1 MTNTIDNV
9 GALYKALRQ
18 KGFSDIGTEDIF
30 RNKLQDENNRKQL
43 YDALRKN
50 GYDDI
55 GDYDTFNI
63 RVGSSY
69 QSASPVQEVD
79 SNYTAGQVDVG
90 DINGDV
96 PEYLQ
101 RPEEQETIKGFV
113 PAFKQGSDALYQGM
127 KSSVGET
134 ANLLAGSSRDYTKA
148 QRQLQELVDSGY
160 DLTGFDKEKAL
171 KDYKDRQFQRDM
183 DSWEEMMQQ
192 RRKER
197 EGMGFLDA
205 LVHKFKDPDRP
216 RDQYDSSAVA
226 FNKMK
231 VGDEVQLGRAFDA
244 IQEALT
250 QANGDVEKAYTLLGE
265 QSAKET
271 WGDKTSRE
279 AREAMR
285 EFKPTEGTA
294 AWVGNIVP
302 QMIGNV
308 AGIAASVSPWTR
320 WLARPLGVANLGMLT
335 ASSSGSAM
343 ADAREYAEQTGKQ
356 VSEGDVL
363 RVGAIS
369 GTIEAGTEMLPYG
382 RFFGGI
388 HNSVAKKL
396 GKEVT
401 NAIAGNPAARR
412 ELSSLLRDAGSELST
427 KLFTKE
433 AGKRFIGDVSIEGFS
448 EFLAEG
454 GGTLVPMIY
463 QNPEDYPT
471 LYEVLQNGWEGAK
484 AGIFMGSILGGASST
499 IGHYQN
505 RARRKQQGKMMLA
518 DTKDGVL
525 EVVGQT
531 GEDKYMAVDGK
542 GMPHE
547 ITRDMVNDFEVVDF
561 QEFDTYCKA
570 QTEENLQKAVENGR
584 SLAEDMDRTKKHA
597 AKLELDKASRG
608 LTPEMI
614 EEMDGVSPTDYLAS
628 HEDVAEQVLPYLNAK
643 AKYEGLIQGVREGI
657 DGKIEQSNT
666 YIDKNTH
673 TDGRI
678 YSARLKVDD
687 EPVSIVS
694 GDVALDENGL
704 IDKERSAGRFIVMN
718 SKGELQMRDRDD
730 ILSVDGISDAHEMK
744 LTTAETIRQQEA
756 QRAADE
762 IEGKRE
768 FVQGEE
774 VETYLNG
781 MRVLVGVQAQNE
793 DGTITVTDGKNEI
806 LTTREELQRGVDI
819 VEQMRIDE
827 ELAAEQQGN
836 DLASSDGMEDTYAL
850 NTELSFQTE
859 NGVVRGSVTNERNA
873 DGLIEVWTEEP
884 LNGKKVNLFTEEEL
898 NALLDGNNTD
908 KLNKESGVDLQNL
921 SSEILQ
927 RANVTTDNGA
937 RNTINSNDSKIE
949 GGLILNN
956 LPQVASTIDSHGIA
970 KGNELEHLLNFLI
983 NGVDTSRR
991 FDTAPLGKASH
1002 ASGSGLGT
1010 ASGTSYRDGL
1020 FIIASKPNS
1029 MILDADGKTNIST
1042 VLINDMSYQ
1051 GGNPLG
1057 ESHAKAIQKELSN
1070 MFPKVDFV
1078 LYSEANDYYS
1088 KTAVEPAQ
1096 NETPE
1101 QKLQKLQKLIETLP
1115 KKKDGK
1121 VDYKALTP
1129 QQQFEY
1135 TSAVESPEMAIEDLK
1150 IYMSAKSEELEKL
1163 NARLTKAI
1171 GGERAEIR
1179 DLIRDKKHELDE
1191 LSTFYQSVVSEQ
1203 TEEIGA
1209 KEEDETPRSIM
1220 DVDMLEWTAENS
1232 TDLNEVITAYNEAKQ
1247 LASHDIKLQ
1256 PWEQALLG
1264 RKVSTDSFVRFSDKN
1279 HITGQLAK
1287 AWLRKDGVG
1296 IDQIQKEFEME
1307 GLNVSEQDIVDF
1319 MLRHPSNHVRTT
1331 SDTQNSLG
1339 RRFSEIATK
1348 QAGMPIGGPESVTG
1362 KLFLQTLVQGKK
1374 LEGIQQAIEKQAT
1387 QEDEVMEET
1396 FYQSIPNDALGTD
1409 EEIMHGVL
1417 DGVEYIDGEYVF
1429 NDAEITAEEIDNIY
1443 SELELSNYGRE
1454 TETENSQEDGITNPF
1469 DEAREIEE
1477 PRTQGVAAEEDRETK
1492 TGNSGT
1498 GIKNAFSYD
1507 KIVEIQEGNQVDEYD
1522 RLHGTQIGEMLNA
1535 IDAIQSNDTERKQK
1549 YNQRHFRI
1557 NKTSDFLKSIGVKG
1571 DYFTVRT
1578 GVISRHINKDGSH
1591 GLGLEEWKDVA
1602 MSLSSPFA
1610 VTKYDK
1616 KDNAFRIWTNAKI
1629 NNSYIVVGVDVKV
1642 SGKDMFVN
1650 SISTAFGLDNTGVS
1664 KDKIV
1669 WYDEKNINP
1678 AQRSVLN
1685 GLNSQIYPEAQGL
1698 FYGNKDNEFQEEK
1711 QISSQETIA
1720 KAENQKVLP
1729 DLLPAQE
1736 DRETETGNSG
1746 TGIDYTGSYT
1756 LSGVLSDNGER
1767 FYQDINGNINLV
1779 QIPLNVFEAIHK
1791 EPAPFRLIPS
1801 MLSHVFDRHGKE
1813 MKLQN
1818 AADAIKFVL
1827 DVMNNFDHVRQ
1838 GESKALIFSVEN
1850 GRNRIGQRAIT
1861 VLLDSKNGE
1870 YYGIKTSGYERLD
1883 GLRKR
1888 ALLWEKGANETSTTD
1903 VASVNV
1909 TTAKAQQGNELS
1921 GSASNQSNALSDNKN
1936 SEFQEE
1942 KQISSQETIAKAE
1955 QEVDSSPSEAQK
1967 EAGNYRKGHVKIDGF
1982 DITIENP
1989 KGSVRSGVDGDGKP
2003 WSVTMN
2009 NTYGYI
2015 RGTEGVDGDHIDI
2028 FLGEH
2033 MEAPNVYVVDQVK
2046 QDGSFDEHKVMYG
2059 FNSALAAKRAY
2070 LKNYS
2075 AGWKGLGNITGVSKE
2090 VFREWIDSSHRKTK
2104 PFNEYKSVRDA
2115 VQSEMRQRA
2124 EQTEA
2129 VVTSNESETKDAGI
2143 FTVEDV
2149 NAIKNNPL
2157 TVEEIESAAVEP
2169 ELKTLAK
2176 DYLAGNESFIN
2187 LVAYQNIYND
2197 VRNRTRGIEPNSTGA
2212 SETQLDEVI
2221 NGNQGGLESGF
2232 GRGEVDNVGAE
2243 GSETPVSRRGRSG
2256 KTGTEQPTLFD
2267 GERSDHE
2274 VRGEEPAVDG
2284 VSPGR
2289 GYSDGSGSAG
2299 GNGRDVSRPA
2309 RGKTGSRGTKNDT
2322 GGRTNAEHERVDA
2335 VDKSSVSVDADLQSA
2350 LDDFKDILHQFGK
2363 AGKNDMSLSLVG
2375 LNKEQ
2380 IQLLPRLVS
2389 SGVKLGYQLIRKEVY
2404 DFKKWAEQMRSFI
2417 GDPLKQAI
2425 GYSDTDVNAFI
2436 REMWNSKF
2444 EIDGEVH
2451 TLAEWSAKLG
2461 TKELKRQVSATL
2473 EEKRAQQMAAESI
2486 PVKIADAQNIDETL
2500 PYLLPQQRE
2509 DVRLAEVQFFDD
2521 SHQDREHGHGKGY
2534 LFTNGTG
2541 TGKTYTGLGI
2551 VKRFIKQGKNRILVV
2566 TPSQPKVTDWMKDA
2580 TNLGIELRDL
2590 DTLSKEKGTTA
2601 TTEKGEGAVITTF
2614 ANLRQNKALL
2624 EDTFDLIVY
2633 DESHRIMENKQGEAT
2648 IGADVHFM
2656 ITNRN
2661 TNDAL
2666 RRYSVINPKYQ
2677 AWQKAQELYK
2687 KEMESSRLLM
2697 QHAGDNEI
2705 GAKGDEYAKRLE
2717 DAKAAMQSA
2726 EKEWEEEEK
2735 RLKPLVDNAVKTTK
2749 TVFLSATPFN
2759 TRESLSYAEGYI
2771 FSYPKENTNTVGSY
2785 HHHSPQTEFYL
2796 THFGAG
2802 YKFRYG
2808 RLERGLTNAD
2818 ALVKQEIAFSDYLEN
2833 ELGTKSGRIIDS
2845 EYDYSRDFPMVT
2857 LKRAQD
2863 INDAIECVWREDAL
2877 SPLSDALRQV
2887 WFNYNYTS
2895 ALLETMK
2902 ISATIPRIREHLK
2915 MGRKVVVFHRRVQ
2928 SKAALNPPFKTMLSI
2943 AREQMRSE
2951 SNAEAKKKLQDAIT
2965 LFEKRHEGLLQYE
2978 QTLDYS
2984 MPREQIAEAFGA
2996 ENVLFFSGKESGKT
3010 KNKAVETFNDDDSGK
3025 NIIVIQEAS
3034 GKEGI
3039 SLHDTSGKHQ
3049 RVLITLALP
3058 QSPITALQI
3067 EGRIYRIGNKSN
3079 AIFEYP
3085 LLGLD
3090 SEMILFGQQFNQ
3102 QVSTTEN
3109 LALGSKA
3116 RDLRSSFT
3124 RGVEEHTN
3132 VPLEQQ
3138 GFGGKEFDK
3147 GKMEMA
3153 DPFEDAVL
3161 DYYGNQKVK
3170 GRRDNREGMDYF
3182 ATPEPVGFKMVE
3194 WAMPQEGE
3202 TALEPSAGH
3211 GAIARYVSRDVSL
3224 TAIEPSS
3231 SLFGKLQL
3239 KAGGMGRKFVNDLFE
3254 NYAVQ
3259 NKHDVIVMNPPFGA
3273 AGKKAMDH
3281 LEKAFDHLT
3290 EGGRVVALIPHG
3302 QMDKRFEKWYGEK
3315 KEAVVTAEINL
3326 PPCTF
3331 EQAGTSVYAHIV
3343 VIDRI
3348 GREETRRK
3356 APYRRNIDLSGIKT
3370 VKELFERLKDV
3381 EVPGRTID
3389 KVARNMKNA
3398 KKTVKEFKEIK
3409 GVDVVVDTDGV
3420 YAYNRSGMTL
3430 FSQRFDSESMANIPN
3445 EYARMHYWIE
3455 ANGTVDM
3462 GNRTKERIEVYVTGM
3477 KTLRNLTG
3485 KTHEQLMEESKDGKS
3500 VLPAENT
3507 VRTDATSEQQRS
3519 GDKYSYK
3526 EDRNTKTGEV
3536 MHLAI
3541 PLSKD
3546 LDRELYLQMVACA
3559 KRNDGY
3565 WNRFKKA
3572 FHFQT
3577 KEGADRFIKESA
3589 TIGEDGNIRFRIHDD
3604 DVNERFNEELSRYKD
3619 GRMKSN
3625 EMFHLGT
3632 PQGAML
3638 AFLPDL
3644 PIVMHQRTVR
3654 KGIEKKHNVDVNM
3667 LKDMPSMIASP
3678 IFVFQRDVKNIGILT
3693 EMVDRDGKNVCVAI
3707 EMNKTIQDGTNILE
3721 VNDIRSFHGREVEN
3735 IIKPIRDNGTLRWVD
3750 KEKGFDW
3757 ITSALHNFKQAQSSQ
3772 NLSEEDFS
3780 SVTKIVESFENPTI
3794 EQGKIVSEVENL
3806 ADELQTTVRVVKSI
3820 EELPEGNLARKRI
3833 ENGDGIKGWFDT
3845 KSEEMAIFLPNA
3857 KSVEDARATVFHEVV
3872 AHKGLRGLL
3881 GKEFAPFLDRVYKDL
3896 SESVRREVVELSKK
3910 HGWDL
3915 RVGMEEYMARL
3926 AEHGFA
3932 DRESSSVWN
3941 KIKNAFMDAVHR
3953 LKIELGFRLRD
3964 NDLRYILWKSYQNL
3978 KGGNGILEQ
3987 AQDIAF
3993 QMELGVGRFRKE
4005 DDADVHYG
4013 KLSKEAA
4020 RLEELTGRGV
4030 HIGRN
4035 EDEVA
4040 FMMSIE
4046 GVDAKTIDEVR
4057 DTFARAREEGKKFF
4071 GFFDSETG
4079 KVYLC
4084 ADQIQDIRELR
4095 GIWAHE
4101 NAHLATLKTIS
4112 DNELENLYKAIGE
4125 EEFANVLD
4133 ESYLIDG
4140 LSKARVVDEYFSF
4153 VIQTIAS
4160 DKESMVYI
4168 VSGKIEEVL
4177 DVWDIPKSIIPYIE
4191 SNLKYIFYGEKEI
4204 EKNEQGRGRDLDAG
4218 SKFRRENLSG
4228 KENYNRKDES
4238 GNGVVVAGRSKNPA
4252 ESKRETERRE
4262 ERQSPT
4268 DERGRNSEKIE
4279 KGKLPDSLIGI
4290 TTPGFNQTNSLDSEK
4305 LLPEEHGITN
4315 PSPANNSPVSD
4326 FKDKRSISILQNKE
4340 NNLLW
4345 NESEPRNVATEP
4357 TDTLTGLSH
4366 KSAGNAIDTVSQ
4378 NNSSSANVEN
4388 KTDNTKSNEE
4398 NIKSRS
4404 ASLNSG
4410 SESVYLQQTNNNDN
4424 VSESISQRIN
4434 GKMSKED
4441 SRIEEALSKCK
4452 RGGEQDAKNARE
4464 AGRTLSERQQK
4475 EVEARVMEKY
4485 AKDNGMWIPMQDVFS
4500 LGIPAP
4506 SGNENDVYLDSKDNS
4521 VYKVNNL
4528 MNSKKISSL
4537 LERIKLHNLFF
4548 PQTKYELAGFSG
4560 FGSSD
4565 VYPVLKQDYIVNSTF
4580 ATPEDIDAYMNK
4592 LGFKQIGEA
4601 AYSNGE
4607 YVISDLRP
4615 RNVLKDADGDIYV
4628 VDADFKS
4635 EGSDKGGGIR
4645 FRDSD
4650 SSSGEAMREYEG
4662 AVKTNLYKFQEAYQD
4677 SMLGLLKLQESV
4689 VNETKTDLADN
4700 ENAYMAENQ
4709 LSSKNAYEM
4718 EFYKDRFF
4726 KPMMDA
4732 VKGFIKHGHS
4742 YEDVKEYMMAK
4753 SGLERNEVFAMR
4765 DAQRKMDERMK
4776 ELETLLDINAISEE
4790 EYEEMRAMAEEQR
4803 DLDYAENRERDYS
4816 GLSSLMADTEQ
4827 YEEMAQELVD
4837 NFEEGNEKA
4846 VAELWKR
4853 VNDAT
4858 KSTLLKTYKSGMM
4871 TKGVYD
4877 HVKGMFEYYIPMRGW
4892 TEDVAADV
4900 YDYILSERSPFNA
4913 PVRAA
4918 QGRTSL
4924 ADDPLATIGNMAE
4937 SAIMQG
4943 NRNMMKQKFLNL
4955 VENHPTSLA
4964 TVQKVWYE
4972 NMGTKE
4978 EPVWEQSFPDI
4989 PENANADE
4997 VAVAIEEHEARMKEL
5012 KKNGMAKDERSG
5024 VNLKYRA
5031 SKREMNEHIVVVKR
5045 GGREYAVYVNGNPR
5059 AAQAINGLTNPD
5071 TIEHKGVKLVQRLNR
5086 QLAANFTTRNPAF
5099 VLSNLSRDLIFST
5112 TAIAVKEKGKYARRF
5127 NANIA
5132 KNTLG
5137 MVKLMKRYQDGKLDM
5152 GKERDRLFKEFL
5164 ENGGETGYTA
5174 LHSVDEYKKL
5184 IDREVMDAK
5193 GKVDLGR
5200 VFGLKPGKVT
5210 TSTTLGIVPAFQFIS
5225 KWTEFGNRCAEDVSR
5240 FTAYMT
5246 SRQEGRSVQRSI
5258 ADAKEIT
5265 VNFNKKGA
5273 GGYGATTFKSLYLFF
5288 NAGVQSLNN
5297 FYRLAKGN
5305 PKKFNSALLGF
5316 TAAGVLLPMLN
5327 EFLIDM
5333 WGDDDDKDKYDNL
5346 PEWVRR
5352 NNFCFW
5358 LGDDRFVTIPL
5369 PIELRA
5375 FYGMGE
5381 IFNQWTKGNMK
5392 HKNVGYELVNQIT
5405 ELIPLNPLG
5414 GNGDVVSSFVPD
5426 AGKPFYQVMTNKDYF
5441 GKPIYKE
5448 TDFNVLMPEFT
5459 KAYKGTSSALVASSD
5474 LLNEVT
5480 GGDKYTRGWANVN
5493 PAKVEHIF
5501 EGYFGGMGKTINQ
5514 LGKTI
5519 GMIWDEDQRV
5529 MRNVPVVNRFLNGT
5543 DDRNAFS
5550 RVNEEYYHYLEEFR
5564 ETEQRLKGYEKE
5576 ADLGIMEYAEKVNF
5590 LEYSKEYQRY
5600 EIFKDYQKELKELQ
5614 TEIKEAVGKDE
5625 KRFLENQLNF
5635 VKMELVERLNEMED

>member
-1 MTNTIDNV
+1 MTNTTDNV
-9 GALYKALRQ
+9 GALYKALKQ
-18 KGFSDIGTEDIF
+18 KGFSDIGTEDVF
-30 RNKLQDENNRKQL
+30 RDKLQDENNRKQL
-43 YDALRKN
+43 YDALHKS
-50 GYDDI
+50 GYNDI
-55 GDYDTFNI
+55 GDYNTFNT
-63 RVGSSY
+63 RVAGSY
-69 QSASPVQEVD
+69 QFTAPVQGVD
-79 SNYTAGQVDVG
+79 ANYTAGQVSADDMG
-90 DINGDV
+90 GDV

-113 PAFKQGSDALYQGM
+113 PGFKQGSDALYQGV
-127 KSSVGET
+127 KSSVGEA
-134 ANLLAGSSRDYTKA
+134 ANLLTGSSRDYTKA
-148 QRQLQELVDSGY
+148 QVQLRELMDSGY
-160 DLTGFDKEKAL
+160 ELSGFDKEKAL

-226 FNKMK
+226 FNKKK

-250 QANGDVEKAYTLLGE
+250 QANGDVEKAYNLLGK

-271 WGDKTSRE
+271 WGDETSRE

-285 EFKPTEGTA
+285 EFKPTEGAA
-294 AWVGNIVP
+294 AWVGNMVP
-302 QMIGNV
+302 QMVGN
-308 AGIAASVSPWTR
+308 AAAIAASVSPYTR
-320 WLARPLGVANLGMLT
+320 WLARPLGAANMGMLT

-343 ADAREYAEQTGKQ
+343 AEAREYAEQTGVP

-363 RVGAIS
+363 RVGAVS
-369 GTIEAGTEMLPYG
+369 GAIEAGTEMLPYN

-388 HNSVAKKL
+388 QNFTAKKL

-401 NAIAGNPAARR
+401 NVIAGNPAARR
-412 ELSSLLRDAGSELST
+412 ELSSLLRDAGSDLST

-433 AGKRFIGDVSIEGFS
+433 AGKKFLGDVSIEGFS

-471 LYEVLQNGWEGAK
+471 LYEVLENGWEGAK
-484 AGIFMGSILGGASST
+484 GGIFMGSILGGASST
-499 IGHYQN
+499 VGHYQN
-505 RARRKQQGKMMLA
+505 RARRKQQGKVMLA

-531 GEDKYMAVDGK
+531 GEDKYMAVDSE

-547 ITRDMVNDFEVVDF
+547 ISRNMVNDFQVVDF
-561 QEFDTYCKA
+561 QEFDTYCRE

-584 SLAEDMDRTKKHA
+584 SLAEDTDRSKKHA

-614 EEMDGVSPTDYLAS
+614 EEMDGVSPADYLAS
-628 HEDVAEQVLPYLNAK
+628 HEDVAGQVLPYLNAK

-694 GDVALDENGL
+694 GDVALDESGL
-704 IDKERSAGRFIVMN
+704 IDKERSAGRFIVVN

-730 ILSVDGISDAHEMK
+730 ILSVDGISDAFETK

-762 IEGKRE
+762 IEGKRD

-827 ELAAEQQGN
+827 ELAAEQQ
-836 DLASSDGMEDTYAL
+836 SDVLSPDAGTEGAYAL

-898 NALLDGNNTD
+898 NGLLNPVSDIDPVNNEVLEEAEPIAEVSDSESAPVMEEIEQEEVVPTNDKGVKVWHEAKPETTLRELSFLLGNEEDVIET
-908 KLNKESGVDLQNL
+908 
-921 SSEILQ
+921 
-927 RANVTTDNGA
+927 VTFT
-937 RNTINSNDSKIE
+937 IE
-949 GGLILNN
+949 G
-956 LPQVASTIDSHGIA
+956 
-970 KGNELEHLLNFLI
+970 
-983 NGVDTSRR
+983 
-991 FDTAPLGKASH
+991 
-1002 ASGSGLGT
+1002 
-1010 ASGTSYRDGL
+1010 
-1020 FIIASKPNS
+1020 
-1029 MILDADGKTNIST
+1029 
-1042 VLINDMSYQ
+1042 
-1051 GGNPLG
+1051 
-1057 ESHAKAIQKELSN
+1057 
-1070 MFPKVDFV
+1070 
-1078 LYSEANDYYS
+1078 
-1088 KTAVEPAQ
+1088 
-1096 NETPE
+1096 
-1101 QKLQKLQKLIETLP
+1101 
-1115 KKKDGK
+1115 
-1121 VDYKALTP
+1121 LT
-1129 QQQFEY
+1129 
-1135 TSAVESPEMAIEDLK
+1135 K
-1150 IYMSAKSEELEKL
+1150 ELEKL
-1163 NARLTKAI
+1163 QTVKPKVSPDINAVIKDKAYRKQKIDDVQAKLDYWNNVLSLTSYVE
-1171 GGERAEIR
+1171 GEEVAAP
-1179 DLIRDKKHELDE
+1179 
-1191 LSTFYQSVVSEQ
+1191 V
-1203 TEEIGA
+1203 A
-1209 KEEDETPRSIM
+1209 

-1232 TDLNEVITAYNEAKQ
+1232 TDLNEVVTAYNEAKE

-1279 HITGQLAK
+1279 YITGQLAK
-1287 AWLRKDGVG
+1287 AWLRKDGIG

-1319 MLRHPSNHVRTT
+1319 MLRHPSNYVRTT

-1339 RRFSEIATK
+1339 KRFSEIATK

-1362 KLFLQTLVQGKK
+1362 RLFLQTLAQGKK

-1396 FYQSIPNDALGTD
+1396 LYQSIPDNAMGAD

-1417 DGVEYIDGEYVF
+1417 DGAEYIDGEFVF
-1429 NDAEITAEEIDNIY
+1429 NDTGMTVEEIDEIY

-1454 TETENSQEDGITNPF
+1454 TETENSQEDGIMQPF

-1477 PRTQGVAAEEDRETK
+1477 LGTQEVAAKEDRE
-1492 TGNSGT
+1492 
-1498 GIKNAFSYD
+1498 A
-1507 KIVEIQEGNQVDEYD
+1507 
-1522 RLHGTQIGEMLNA
+1522 
-1535 IDAIQSNDTERKQK
+1535 
-1549 YNQRHFRI
+1549 
-1557 NKTSDFLKSIGVKG
+1557 
-1571 DYFTVRT
+1571 
-1578 GVISRHINKDGSH
+1578 
-1591 GLGLEEWKDVA
+1591 
-1602 MSLSSPFA
+1602 
-1610 VTKYDK
+1610 
-1616 KDNAFRIWTNAKI
+1616 
-1629 NNSYIVVGVDVKV
+1629 
-1642 SGKDMFVN
+1642 
-1650 SISTAFGLDNTGVS
+1650 
-1664 KDKIV
+1664 
-1669 WYDEKNINP
+1669 
-1678 AQRSVLN
+1678 
-1685 GLNSQIYPEAQGL
+1685 
-1698 FYGNKDNEFQEEK
+1698 
-1711 QISSQETIA
+1711 
-1720 KAENQKVLP
+1720 
-1729 DLLPAQE
+1729 
-1736 DRETETGNSG
+1736 ETGNSG
-1746 TGIDYTGSYT
+1746 TGID
-1756 LSGVLSDNGER
+1756 V
-1767 FYQDINGNINLV
+1767 
-1779 QIPLNVFEAIHK
+1779 
-1791 EPAPFRLIPS
+1791 
-1801 MLSHVFDRHGKE
+1801 
-1813 MKLQN
+1813 
-1818 AADAIKFVL
+1818 
-1827 DVMNNFDHVRQ
+1827 
-1838 GESKALIFSVEN
+1838 
-1850 GRNRIGQRAIT
+1850 
-1861 VLLDSKNGE
+1861 
-1870 YYGIKTSGYERLD
+1870 
-1883 GLRKR
+1883 
-1888 ALLWEKGANETSTTD
+1888 
-1903 VASVNV
+1903 
-1909 TTAKAQQGNELS
+1909 
-1921 GSASNQSNALSDNKN
+1921 
-1936 SEFQEE
+1936 QEE
-1942 KQISSQETIAKAE
+1942 KLISSQEAIVKAE

-1967 EAGNYRKGHVKIDGF
+1967 EAGNYKKGHVKIDGL
-1982 DITIENP
+1982 DVTIENP
-1989 KGSVRSGVDGDGKP
+1989 KGSERSGVDEDGKP

-2028 FLGEH
+2028 FLGKH
-2033 MEAPNVYVVDQVK
+2033 VEAPNVFVVDQVK
-2046 QDGSFDEHKVMYG
+2046 PDGSFDEHKVMYG
-2059 FNSALAAKRAY
+2059 FKSALAAKRAY

-2115 VQSEMRQRA
+2115 VQSEVTQSE

-2129 VVTSNESETKDAGI
+2129 VVTGNESGTKDAGV
-2143 FTVEDV
+2143 FTVEDADV
-2149 NAIKNNPL
+2149 IRNNPL
-2157 TVEEIESAAVEP
+2157 TVEEIEGSAVEH

-2212 SETQLDEVI
+2212 GETQLDEVI
-2221 NGNQGGLESGF
+2221 NGNQRGLESGF
-2232 GRGEVDNVGAE
+2232 GRGEADNVGAG
-2243 GSETPVSRRGRSG
+2243 GSETPVSGSGRSG
-2256 KTGTEQPTLFD
+2256 KTGKEQPALFD
-2267 GERSDHE
+2267 GERGDHE

-2284 VSPGR
+2284 VSSGR
-2289 GYSDGSGSAG
+2289 GYSDGSGSTG
-2299 GNGRDVSRPA
+2299 GNGRNVSRPT
-2309 RGKTGSRGTKNDT
+2309 RSKTGGRGTKNDT
-2322 GGRTNAEHERVDA
+2322 GRRANAGHERVDSVGKGA
-2335 VDKSSVSVDADLQSA
+2335 VSVDADLQNA

-2380 IQLLPRLVS
+2380 IQLLPKLVS

-2417 GDPLKQAI
+2417 GEPLKQAI
-2425 GYSDTDVNAFI
+2425 GYGDTDVNAFI
-2436 REMWNSKF
+2436 QEMWNSKF
-2444 EIDGEVH
+2444 EMDGEVH

-2461 TKELKRQVSATL
+2461 TKELKKQVSATL
-2473 EEKRAQQMAAESI
+2473 EEKRAQQMAAEFI
-2486 PVKIADAQNIDETL
+2486 PVEIADAQNIDETL

-2509 DVRLAEVQFFDD
+2509 DVRLAEIQFFDE
-2521 SHQDREHGHGKGY
+2521 SHQDREHGNGKGY

-2580 TNLGIELRDL
+2580 ANLGIELRDL
-2590 DTLSKEKGTTA
+2590 DTLSKGRGTTA

-2648 IGADVHFM
+2648 IGTDVHFM

-2661 TNDAL
+2661 AKDAL

-2677 AWQKAQELYK
+2677 AWQKAQEVYK

-2705 GAKGDEYAKRLE
+2705 GAKGKEYEKRLE
-2717 DAKAAMQSA
+2717 DAKAAVQST
-2726 EKEWEEEEK
+2726 EKEWKEEEG
-2735 RLKPLVDNAVKTTK
+2735 RLKPLVGDAVKTTK

-2759 TRESLSYAEGYI
+2759 TRESLSYTEGYI

-2818 ALVKQEIAFSDYLEN
+2818 ALVKQEVAFSDYLEN

-2863 INDAIECVWREDAL
+2863 INDAIEGVWREDAL
-2877 SPLSDALRQV
+2877 NPLSDALRQV

-2902 ISATIPRIREHLK
+2902 ISATIPRMREHLK

-2928 SKAALNPPFKTMLSI
+2928 SKDALRPPFRTMLSI
-2943 AREQMRSE
+2943 AREQVRSE
-2951 SNAEAKKKLQDAIT
+2951 SDAETKKKLRDAIA

-2984 MPREQIAEAFGA
+2984 MPREQIAEAFGE

-3010 KNKAVETFNDDDSGK
+3010 KNKAVELFNDDDSGK

-3067 EGRIYRIGNKSN
+3067 EGRIYRIGNRSN

-3138 GFGGKEFDK
+3138 GLGGKEFDK
-3147 GKMEMA
+3147 GKEEMA
-3153 DPFEDAVL
+3153 DPYEDAVL

-3202 TALEPSAGH
+3202 SALEPSAGH

-3224 TAIEPSS
+3224 TAIEPSNR
-3231 SLFGKLQL
+3231 LFGKLQL

-3254 NYAVQ
+3254 NYAFQ
-3259 NKHDVIVMNPPFGA
+3259 NKHDVIVMNPPFGT

-3290 EGGRVVALIPHG
+3290 EGGRVVALIPRG

-3331 EQAGTSVYAHIV
+3331 EQAGTSVYTRVV

-3348 GREETRRK
+3348 GREETRLK
-3356 APYRRNIDLSGIKT
+3356 APQRRSIDLSDVKT
-3370 VKELFERLKDV
+3370 VKELFERMKDV
-3381 EVPGRTID
+3381 SVPKRTID
-3389 KVARNMKNA
+3389 EVARNMKNA

-3420 YAYNRSGMTL
+3420 YAYGRSGMTL

-3455 ANGTVDM
+3455 ANGTGGM
-3462 GNRTKERIEVYVTGM
+3462 GNRAKERIEVYVTGM

-3485 KTHEQLMEESKDGKS
+3485 KTHEQLMEES
-3500 VLPAENT
+3500 
-3507 VRTDATSEQQRS
+3507 
-3519 GDKYSYK
+3519 
-3526 EDRNTKTGEV
+3526 
-3536 MHLAI
+3536 
-3541 PLSKD
+3541 
-3546 LDRELYLQMVACA
+3546 
-3559 KRNDGY
+3559 
-3565 WNRFKKA
+3565 
-3572 FHFQT
+3572 
-3577 KEGADRFIKESA
+3577 EG
-3589 TIGEDGNIRFRIHDD
+3589 GNVRFRLPDSD
-3604 DVNERFNEELSRYKD
+3604 GVNGNPAVEQAEIRAEVEELAD
-3619 GRMKSN
+3619 TL
-3625 EMFHLGT
+3625 HT
-3632 PQGAML
+3632 
-3638 AFLPDL
+3638 
-3644 PIVMHQRTVR
+3644 
-3654 KGIEKKHNVDVNM
+3654 
-3667 LKDMPSMIASP
+3667 
-3678 IFVFQRDVKNIGILT
+3678 
-3693 EMVDRDGKNVCVAI
+3693 
-3707 EMNKTIQDGTNILE
+3707 
-3721 VNDIRSFHGREVEN
+3721 
-3735 IIKPIRDNGTLRWVD
+3735 PIRIVRDTDEISDSNKGL
-3750 KEKGFDW
+3750 EKRK
-3757 ITSALHNFKQAQSSQ
+3757 KQS
-3772 NLSEEDFS
+3772 
-3780 SVTKIVESFENPTI
+3780 
-3794 EQGKIVSEVENL
+3794 
-3806 ADELQTTVRVVKSI
+3806 
-3820 EELPEGNLARKRI
+3820 
-3833 ENGDGIKGWFDT
+3833 KGWFD
-3845 KSEEMAIFLPNA
+3845 SETGEVVLVLPNA

-3881 GKEFAPFLDRVYKDL
+3881 GNEFTSFLDGVYKNV
-3896 SESVRREVVELSKK
+3896 SESMRREVVELSKK

-3915 RVGMEEYMARL
+3915 RVGMEEYMAGL
-3926 AEHGFA
+3926 AERGFA

-3953 LKIELGFRLRD
+3953 LKIELGFRLQD

-3978 KGGNGILEQ
+3978 KGGNGILEL

-3993 QMELGVGRFRKE
+3993 QHKLGVGSFRK
-4005 DDADVHYG
+4005 DGA
-4013 KLSKEAA
+4013 
-4020 RLEELTGRGV
+4020 
-4030 HIGRN
+4030 
-4035 EDEVA
+4035 
-4040 FMMSIE
+4040 
-4046 GVDAKTIDEVR
+4046 
-4057 DTFARAREEGKKFF
+4057 
-4071 GFFDSETG
+4071 
-4079 KVYLC
+4079 
-4084 ADQIQDIRELR
+4084 
-4095 GIWAHE
+4095 E
-4101 NAHLATLKTIS
+4101 NH
-4112 DNELENLYKAIGE
+4112 
-4125 EEFANVLD
+4125 
-4133 ESYLIDG
+4133 
-4140 LSKARVVDEYFSF
+4140 
-4153 VIQTIAS
+4153 
-4160 DKESMVYI
+4160 
-4168 VSGKIEEVL
+4168 
-4177 DVWDIPKSIIPYIE
+4177 
-4191 SNLKYIFYGEKEI
+4191 SN
-4204 EKNEQGRGRDLDAG
+4204 
-4218 SKFRRENLSG
+4218 
-4228 KENYNRKDES
+4228 
-4238 GNGVVVAGRSKNPA
+4238 P
-4252 ESKRETERRE
+4252 
-4262 ERQSPT
+4262 
-4268 DERGRNSEKIE
+4268 
-4279 KGKLPDSLIGI
+4279 
-4290 TTPGFNQTNSLDSEK
+4290 
-4305 LLPEEHGITN
+4305 
-4315 PSPANNSPVSD
+4315 
-4326 FKDKRSISILQNKE
+4326 
-4340 NNLLW
+4340 
-4345 NESEPRNVATEP
+4345 
-4357 TDTLTGLSH
+4357 
-4366 KSAGNAIDTVSQ
+4366 
-4378 NNSSSANVEN
+4378 
-4388 KTDNTKSNEE
+4388 
-4398 NIKSRS
+4398 
-4404 ASLNSG
+4404 LNSG
-4410 SESVYLQQTNNNDN
+4410 SESVYLQQTNNNDD

-4434 GKMSKED
+4434 GKMPEEDKELAKAAFGLRN
-4441 SRIEEALSKCK
+4441 RIEAAE
-4452 RGGEQDAKNARE
+4452 RDARE
-4464 AGRTLSERQQK
+4464 AGRAISEREKQEIEQRAAESYGK
-4475 EVEARVMEKY
+4475 EH
-4485 AKDNGMWIPMQDVFS
+4485 NLWIPMQKVFAWS
-4500 LGIPAP
+4500 PMP
-4506 SGNENDVYLDSKDNS
+4506 SGNENDVYLNTDNGYL
-4521 VYKVNNL
+4521 YKVNNL
-4528 MNSKKISSL
+4528 MNSKGIL
-4537 LERIKLHNLFF
+4537 LLFERINLHNQIF
-4548 PQTKYELAGFSG
+4548 PQTGYEFVGFTG
-4560 FGSSD
+4560 FDKGSI
-4565 VYPVLKQDYIVNSTF
+4565 YPIFRQLYVHNSTF

-4592 LGFKQIGEA
+4592 LGFKQTGEA

-4645 FRDSD
+4645 FRDGD

-4689 VNETKTDLADN
+4689 VKETKTDLADN

-4709 LSSKNAYEM
+4709 LSSRNAYEM

-4732 VKGFIKHGHS
+4732 VKGFIKHGRS
-4742 YEDVKEYMMAK
+4742 YEDVKVYMMAK

-4765 DAQRKMDERMK
+4765 DAQRIMDERVK

-4790 EYEEMRAMAEEQR
+4790 EFDSMRAMAEEQR
-4803 DLDYAENRERDYS
+4803 NADYAENRKRDYS
-4816 GLSSLMADTEQ
+4816 GLSSLMDELEH
-4827 YEEMAQELVD
+4827 YEEMAQELVEH
-4837 NFEEGNEKA
+4837 FEEGNEKA

-4858 KSTLLKTYKSGMM
+4858 KSTLQKTYKSGMM
-4871 TKGVYD
+4871 TKGVYE
-4877 HVKGMFEYYIPMRGW
+4877 HVRGMFEFYIPMRGW

-4913 PVRAA
+4913 PVKAA

-4972 NMGTKE
+4972 NMGTEE

-4989 PENANADE
+4989 PENASADE

-5012 KKNGMAKDERSG
+5012 KENGMAKDERSG

-5031 SKREMNEHIVVVKR
+5031 SKREKSEHIVVVKR

-5112 TAIAVKEKGKYARRF
+5112 TAIAIKEKGKYARRF

-5210 TSTTLGIVPAFQFIS
+5210 TSTTLGIVPAFQLVS

-5246 SRQEGRSVQRSI
+5246 SRQEGRSVQRSV

-5297 FYRLAKGN
+5297 FYRLSKAN
-5305 PKKFNSALLGF
+5305 PKRFNSALLGF

-5358 LGDDRFVTIPL
+5358 LGGDRFVTVPL

-5392 HKNVGYELVNQIT
+5392 HKNVGYELVNQVT

-5426 AGKPFYQVMTNKDYF
+5426 AGKPFYQVMTNKDFF

-5459 KAYKGTSSALVASSD
+5459 KAFKGTSSALVASSE

-5493 PAKVEHIF
+5493 PAKVEHVF

-5514 LGKTI
+5514 MGKTI

-5529 MRNVPVVNRFLNGT
+5529 MRNVPVVNRFLNKT

-5550 RVNEEYYHYLEEFR
+5550 RVNEEYYHYLDEFR

-5576 ADLGIMEYAEKVNF
+5576 ADLGIMEYAEKVDF
-5590 LEYSKEYQRY
+5590 LEYSKEHQRY
-5600 EIFKDYQKELKELQ
+5600 EIFKDYQEELKGLQ
-5614 TEIKEAVGKDE
+5614 TEIKEAVDKE
-5625 KRFLENQLNF
+5625 EREFLENELNF
-5635 VKMELVERLNEMED
+5635 VKMELVERLNETEE

>member
-1 MTNTIDNV
+1 MTNTTDNV

-43 YDALRKN
+43 YDALSKN

-55 GDYDTFNI
+55 GDYDTFNT

-69 QSASPVQEVD
+69 QSASPAQEVD

-90 DINGDV
+90 DMNGDV

-101 RPEEQETIKGFV
+101 RPEEQEAIKGFV

-250 QANGDVEKAYTLLGE
+250 QANGDVEKAYNLLGE

-369 GTIEAGTEMLPYG
+369 GSIEAGTEMLPYG

-401 NAIAGNPAARR
+401 NAITGNPTARR
-412 ELSSLLRDAGSELST
+412 ELSSLLRGAGSELST

-471 LYEVLQNGWEGAK
+471 LHEVLQNGWEGAK

-505 RARRKQQGKMMLA
+505 RARRKQQGKVMLA
-518 DTKDGVL
+518 DTKEGVL

-531 GEDKYMAVDGK
+531 GEDKYMAVDGE

-836 DLASSDGMEDTYAL
+836 DLASNDGMEDAYAL

-898 NALLDGNNTD
+898 NRLLNPVSDIDPVNNEVLEEAKPLVEVSDSESAPVMEQIEQEEVVPTNDKGVKVWHEAKPETTFRELSFLLGNEED
-908 KLNKESGVDLQNL
+908 VKETV
-921 SSEILQ
+921 
-927 RANVTTDNGA
+927 AFT
-937 RNTINSNDSKIE
+937 IE
-949 GGLILNN
+949 G
-956 LPQVASTIDSHGIA
+956 
-970 KGNELEHLLNFLI
+970 
-983 NGVDTSRR
+983 
-991 FDTAPLGKASH
+991 
-1002 ASGSGLGT
+1002 
-1010 ASGTSYRDGL
+1010 
-1020 FIIASKPNS
+1020 
-1029 MILDADGKTNIST
+1029 
-1042 VLINDMSYQ
+1042 
-1051 GGNPLG
+1051 
-1057 ESHAKAIQKELSN
+1057 
-1070 MFPKVDFV
+1070 
-1078 LYSEANDYYS
+1078 
-1088 KTAVEPAQ
+1088 
-1096 NETPE
+1096 
-1101 QKLQKLQKLIETLP
+1101 
-1115 KKKDGK
+1115 
-1121 VDYKALTP
+1121 LT
-1129 QQQFEY
+1129 
-1135 TSAVESPEMAIEDLK
+1135 K
-1150 IYMSAKSEELEKL
+1150 ELEKL
-1163 NARLTKAI
+1163 QTAKPKVSPDINAVIKDKADRKQKIDDVQAKLDYWNNVLRLTAKVEVEEVA
-1171 GGERAEIR
+1171 A
-1179 DLIRDKKHELDE
+1179 
-1191 LSTFYQSVVSEQ
+1191 SV
-1203 TEEIGA
+1203 T
-1209 KEEDETPRSIM
+1209 

-1232 TDLNEVITAYNEAKQ
+1232 TDLNEVVTAYNEAKE

-1319 MLRHPSNHVRTT
+1319 MLRHPSNYVRTT

-1396 FYQSIPNDALGTD
+1396 FYQSIPDDALGTD
-1409 EEIMHGVL
+1409 EEVMHGVL

-1429 NDAEITAEEIDNIY
+1429 NDAKMTAEEIDDIY

-1477 PRTQGVAAEEDRETK
+1477 PRTQGVAAE
-1492 TGNSGT
+1492 
-1498 GIKNAFSYD
+1498 
-1507 KIVEIQEGNQVDEYD
+1507 
-1522 RLHGTQIGEMLNA
+1522 
-1535 IDAIQSNDTERKQK
+1535 
-1549 YNQRHFRI
+1549 
-1557 NKTSDFLKSIGVKG
+1557 
-1571 DYFTVRT
+1571 
-1578 GVISRHINKDGSH
+1578 
-1591 GLGLEEWKDVA
+1591 
-1602 MSLSSPFA
+1602 
-1610 VTKYDK
+1610 
-1616 KDNAFRIWTNAKI
+1616 
-1629 NNSYIVVGVDVKV
+1629 
-1642 SGKDMFVN
+1642 
-1650 SISTAFGLDNTGVS
+1650 
-1664 KDKIV
+1664 
-1669 WYDEKNINP
+1669 
-1678 AQRSVLN
+1678 
-1685 GLNSQIYPEAQGL
+1685 
-1698 FYGNKDNEFQEEK
+1698 
-1711 QISSQETIA
+1711 
-1720 KAENQKVLP
+1720 
-1729 DLLPAQE
+1729 E

-1818 AADAIKFVL
+1818 ADDAIKFVL

-2115 VQSEMRQRA
+2115 VQSEVTQRA

-2129 VVTSNESETKDAGI
+2129 VVASNESESKDAGI

-2157 TVEEIESAAVEP
+2157 TVEEIEGAAVKP

-2232 GRGEVDNVGAE
+2232 GRGEVDNVGAD

-2322 GGRTNAEHERVDA
+2322 GRRTNAGHERVDA

-2509 DVRLAEVQFFDD
+2509 DVRLAEVQFFDE

-2566 TPSQPKVTDWMKDA
+2566 TPSQPKVTDWIKDA

-2705 GAKGDEYAKRLE
+2705 GAKGDDYAKRLE

-2759 TRESLSYAEGYI
+2759 TRESLSYTEGYI

-3326 PPCTF
+3326 PSCTF
-3331 EQAGTSVYAHIV
+3331 EQAGTSVYARIV

-3348 GREETRRK
+3348 GREETRQK

-3389 KVARNMKNA
+3389 EVARNMKNA

-3409 GVDVVVDTDGV
+3409 GVDVIVDTDGV
-3420 YAYNRSGMTL
+3420 YAYSRSGMTL

-3507 VRTDATSEQQRS
+3507 MRTGATSEQQRS

-3546 LDRELYLQMVACA
+3546 LDRGLYLQMVACA

-3589 TIGEDGNIRFRIHDD
+3589 TIGEDGNMRFRLPDSDGVKGNPAVEQAEIR
-3604 DVNERFNEELSRYKD
+3604 VEVEELAD
-3619 GRMKSN
+3619 TL
-3625 EMFHLGT
+3625 HT
-3632 PQGAML
+3632 
-3638 AFLPDL
+3638 
-3644 PIVMHQRTVR
+3644 
-3654 KGIEKKHNVDVNM
+3654 
-3667 LKDMPSMIASP
+3667 
-3678 IFVFQRDVKNIGILT
+3678 
-3693 EMVDRDGKNVCVAI
+3693 
-3707 EMNKTIQDGTNILE
+3707 
-3721 VNDIRSFHGREVEN
+3721 
-3735 IIKPIRDNGTLRWVD
+3735 PIRIVRDTDEISDGNKGL
-3750 KEKGFDW
+3750 EKRK
-3757 ITSALHNFKQAQSSQ
+3757 KQS
-3772 NLSEEDFS
+3772 
-3780 SVTKIVESFENPTI
+3780 
-3794 EQGKIVSEVENL
+3794 
-3806 ADELQTTVRVVKSI
+3806 
-3820 EELPEGNLARKRI
+3820 
-3833 ENGDGIKGWFDT
+3833 KGWFD
-3845 KSEEMAIFLPNA
+3845 SETGEVVLVLPNA

-3881 GKEFAPFLDRVYKDL
+3881 GKEFAPFLDRTYKDL

-3926 AEHGFA
+3926 AERGFA

-3978 KGGNGILEQ
+3978 KGGNGIMEQ
-3987 AQDIAF
+3987 AEDIAF

-4005 DDADVHYG
+4005 DPKDVRLDLLRKSKPVEITGDEIPYSEDIKQYKKNALEYG
-4013 KLSKEAA
+4013 KS
-4020 RLEELTGRGV
+4020 
-4030 HIGRN
+4030 
-4035 EDEVA
+4035 
-4040 FMMSIE
+4040 
-4046 GVDAKTIDEVR
+4046 
-4057 DTFARAREEGKKFF
+4057 
-4071 GFFDSETG
+4071 
-4079 KVYLC
+4079 
-4084 ADQIQDIRELR
+4084 LR
-4095 GIWAHE
+4095 GEYINKDTGA
-4101 NAHLATLKTIS
+4101 S
-4112 DNELENLYKAIGE
+4112 VFIGK
-4125 EEFANVLD
+4125 NG
-4133 ESYLIDG
+4133 I
-4140 LSKARVVDEYFSF
+4140 K
-4153 VIQTIAS
+4153 
-4160 DKESMVYI
+4160 
-4168 VSGKIEEVL
+4168 EVL
-4177 DVWDIPKSIIPYIE
+4177 NHDYKNVEQLQSIAAIPEIIE
-4191 SNLKYIFYGEKEI
+4191 SSIFMSSQPNTDTKINADRFDYYICGLKIG
-4204 EKNEQGRGRDLDAG
+4204 
-4218 SKFRRENLSG
+4218 G
-4228 KENYNRKDES
+4228 KDYTVRAVFVTPKD
-4238 GNGVVVAGRSKNPA
+4238 GTRYYDHKL
-4252 ESKRETERRE
+4252 T
-4262 ERQSPT
+4262 
-4268 DERGRNSEKIE
+4268 KIE
-4279 KGKLPDSLIGI
+4279 KGKLLDSLIGI
-4290 TTPGFNQTNSLDSEK
+4290 TTPGFNQITSLDSEYKDIK
-4305 LLPEEHGITN
+4305 L
-4315 PSPANNSPVSD
+4315 
-4326 FKDKRSISILQNKE
+4326 ISILQNKE
-4340 NNLLW
+4340 DNSLL
-4345 NESEPRNVATEP
+4345 NESEPRNVVNESTE
-4357 TDTLTGLSH
+4357 
-4366 KSAGNAIDTVSQ
+4366 GNK
-4378 NNSSSANVEN
+4378 EN
-4388 KTDNTKSNEE
+4388 
-4398 NIKSRS
+4398 
-4404 ASLNSG
+4404 
-4410 SESVYLQQTNNNDN
+4410 
-4424 VSESISQRIN
+4424 
-4434 GKMSKED
+4434 
-4441 SRIEEALSKCK
+4441 
-4452 RGGEQDAKNARE
+4452 
-4464 AGRTLSERQQK
+4464 
-4475 EVEARVMEKY
+4475 
-4485 AKDNGMWIPMQDVFS
+4485 
-4500 LGIPAP
+4500 
-4506 SGNENDVYLDSKDNS
+4506 
-4521 VYKVNNL
+4521 
-4528 MNSKKISSL
+4528 
-4537 LERIKLHNLFF
+4537 
-4548 PQTKYELAGFSG
+4548 
-4560 FGSSD
+4560 
-4565 VYPVLKQDYIVNSTF
+4565 
-4580 ATPEDIDAYMNK
+4580 
-4592 LGFKQIGEA
+4592 
-4601 AYSNGE
+4601 
-4607 YVISDLRP
+4607 
-4615 RNVLKDADGDIYV
+4615 
-4628 VDADFKS
+4628 
-4635 EGSDKGGGIR
+4635 IR
-4645 FRDSD
+4645 FRDGD

-4732 VKGFIKHGHS
+4732 VKGFIKHGRS

-4765 DAQRKMDERMK
+4765 DAQRKMDERVK

-4790 EYEEMRAMAEEQR
+4790 EYEEMRVMAEEQR

-4913 PVRAA
+4913 PVKAA

-5012 KKNGMAKDERSG
+5012 KKNGMAKDERNG

-5045 GGREYAVYVNGNPR
+5045 GGHEYAVYVNGNPR

-5112 TAIAVKEKGKYARRF
+5112 TAVAVKEKGKYARRF
-5127 NANIA
+5127 NANIV

-5210 TSTTLGIVPAFQFIS
+5210 TSTTLGIVPAFQFMS

-5414 GNGDVVSSFVPD
+5414 GNGDMVSSFVPD

-5459 KAYKGTSSALVASSD
+5459 KAYKGTSSALVASSE

-5493 PAKVEHIF
+5493 PAKVEHVF

-5614 TEIKEAVGKDE
+5614 TEIKEAVDKDE
-5625 KRFLENQLNF
+5625 RRFLENQLNF

>member
-1 MTNTIDNV
+1 MTNTTDNV

-43 YDALRKN
+43 YDALSKN

-55 GDYDTFNI
+55 GDYDTFNT

-90 DINGDV
+90 DMNGDV

-113 PAFKQGSDALYQGM
+113 PAFKQSSDALYQGM

-250 QANGDVEKAYTLLGE
+250 QANGDVEKAYALLGE

-369 GTIEAGTEMLPYG
+369 GAIEAGTEMLPYG

-401 NAIAGNPAARR
+401 NAIAGNPTARR

-463 QNPEDYPT
+463 QNREDYPT

-505 RARRKQQGKMMLA
+505 RARRKQQGKVMLA
-518 DTKDGVL
+518 DTKEGVL

-531 GEDKYMAVDGK
+531 GEDKYMAVDGE

-806 LTTREELQRGVDI
+806 LTTREELQKGVDI

-836 DLASSDGMEDTYAL
+836 DLASSDGMEDAYAL

-898 NALLDGNNTD
+898 NGLLNSTNSQDI
-908 KLNKESGVDLQNL
+908 EGVSSFSEKIGRNL
-921 SSEILQ
+921 SDEEAVQALKQ
-927 RANVTTDNGA
+927 MQ
-937 RNTINSNDSKIE
+937 
-949 GGLILNN
+949 NN
-956 LPQVASTIDSHGIA
+956 AV
-970 KGNELEHLLNFLI
+970 
-983 NGVDTSRR
+983 
-991 FDTAPLGKASH
+991 TAPLLELTAKNWVVEFGEDGIVETPIGKVKMGENQYLKLLQKERESEFGMIKPTLVSPDFVIEH
-1002 ASGSGLGT
+1002 ADPQEGAERNSKYLFVKT
-1010 ASGTSYRDGL
+1010 FIRDGKKYIN
-1020 FIIASKPNS
+1020 FESVTVRKDSKEVVISSHRLEDRQVKKKLKEGILLWNRFDFGSDSSGVNQDLSSSTILNPNDGEPGS
-1029 MILDADGKTNIST
+1029 NSQSNISSDGKYSNSLDSAQEVVRETIP
-1042 VLINDMSYQ
+1042 IDER
-1051 GGNPLG
+1051 GNLLY
-1057 ESHAKAIQKELSN
+1057 H
-1070 MFPKVDFV
+1070 KVPVDV
-1078 LYSEANDYYS
+1078 TIDALY
-1088 KTAVEPAQ
+1088 
-1096 NETPE
+1096 
-1101 QKLQKLQKLIETLP
+1101 
-1115 KKKDGK
+1115 
-1121 VDYKALTP
+1121 
-1129 QQQFEY
+1129 
-1135 TSAVESPEMAIEDLK
+1135 
-1150 IYMSAKSEELEKL
+1150 SEELEPEEIDAFVAANKDTSAKL
-1163 NARLTKAI
+1163 LKSLQDKAPKMGTNIAKYKESKLAWQEKVADAQEQMNYWDNVGKDIAATRVQPGDKTAEAIMSMGEPLSGEEFAAMMLGTGNLPILYDSYKKETGGRNAEARGMIGLFANKAN
-1171 GGERAEIR
+1171 GGMSIEEAGEKLMLADEENGTNFFDQTDPNAGRNAIIDVLSGARTRGDLFNYIKENRIRMAERERQAEYASYEQWCAVNFKMTPEEYEAYEEVIAR
-1179 DLIRDKKHELDE
+1179 ELAGRALSDADYQEFISNFIDE
-1191 LSTFYQSVVSEQ
+1191 LINQENETNEANEQSRIDGIRKEGSGVLQREESIQTGRIGRSVEGTAETVGGIDSENGVVSESLSKG
-1203 TEEIGA
+1203 EIEPVDIA
-1209 KEEDETPRSIM
+1209 SLQEDIEIS
-1220 DVDMLEWTAENS
+1220 
-1232 TDLNEVITAYNEAKQ
+1232 
-1247 LASHDIKLQ
+1247 
-1256 PWEQALLG
+1256 
-1264 RKVSTDSFVRFSDKN
+1264 
-1279 HITGQLAK
+1279 
-1287 AWLRKDGVG
+1287 
-1296 IDQIQKEFEME
+1296 E
-1307 GLNVSEQDIVDF
+1307 G
-1319 MLRHPSNHVRTT
+1319 
-1331 SDTQNSLG
+1331 
-1339 RRFSEIATK
+1339 
-1348 QAGMPIGGPESVTG
+1348 
-1362 KLFLQTLVQGKK
+1362 
-1374 LEGIQQAIEKQAT
+1374 EKQ
-1387 QEDEVMEET
+1387 
-1396 FYQSIPNDALGTD
+1396 
-1409 EEIMHGVL
+1409 
-1417 DGVEYIDGEYVF
+1417 VF
-1429 NDAEITAEEIDNIY
+1429 IN
-1443 SELELSNYGRE
+1443 
-1454 TETENSQEDGITNPF
+1454 
-1469 DEAREIEE
+1469 
-1477 PRTQGVAAEEDRETK
+1477 
-1492 TGNSGT
+1492 
-1498 GIKNAFSYD
+1498 KNAL
-1507 KIVEIQEGNQVDEYD
+1507 K
-1522 RLHGTQIGEMLNA
+1522 
-1535 IDAIQSNDTERKQK
+1535 RK
-1549 YNQRHFRI
+1549 
-1557 NKTSDFLKSIGVKG
+1557 LK
-1571 DYFTVRT
+1571 
-1578 GVISRHINKDGSH
+1578 
-1591 GLGLEEWKDVA
+1591 E
-1602 MSLSSPFA
+1602 SLSP
-1610 VTKYDK
+1610 
-1616 KDNAFRIWTNAKI
+1616 
-1629 NNSYIVVGVDVKV
+1629 
-1642 SGKDMFVN
+1642 
-1650 SISTAFGLDNTGVS
+1650 
-1664 KDKIV
+1664 
-1669 WYDEKNINP
+1669 
-1678 AQRSVLN
+1678 N
-1685 GLNSQIYPEAQGL
+1685 GSDLHL
-1698 FYGNKDNEFQEEK
+1698 
-1711 QISSQETIA
+1711 
-1720 KAENQKVLP
+1720 AENQKDLP

-2115 VQSEMRQRA
+2115 VQSEVTQRA

-2129 VVTSNESETKDAGI
+2129 VVASNESETKDAGI

-2157 TVEEIESAAVEP
+2157 TVEEIEGAAVEP

-2243 GSETPVSRRGRSG
+2243 GSETPVSRRRRSG

-2322 GGRTNAEHERVDA
+2322 GRRTNAGHERVDA

-2509 DVRLAEVQFFDD
+2509 DVRLAEVQFFDE

-2705 GAKGDEYAKRLE
+2705 GAKGDDYAKRLE

-2759 TRESLSYAEGYI
+2759 TRESLSYTEGYI

-3326 PPCTF
+3326 PSCTF
-3331 EQAGTSVYAHIV
+3331 EQAGTSVYARIV

-3389 KVARNMKNA
+3389 EVARNMKNA

-3409 GVDVVVDTDGV
+3409 GVDVIVDTDGV
-3420 YAYNRSGMTL
+3420 YAYSRSGMTL

-3507 VRTDATSEQQRS
+3507 MRTGATSEQQRS

-3546 LDRELYLQMVACA
+3546 LDRGLYLQMVACA

-3589 TIGEDGNIRFRIHDD
+3589 TIGEDGNMRFRLPDSDGVKGNPAVEQAEIRAE
-3604 DVNERFNEELSRYKD
+3604 VEELAD
-3619 GRMKSN
+3619 TL
-3625 EMFHLGT
+3625 HT
-3632 PQGAML
+3632 
-3638 AFLPDL
+3638 
-3644 PIVMHQRTVR
+3644 
-3654 KGIEKKHNVDVNM
+3654 
-3667 LKDMPSMIASP
+3667 
-3678 IFVFQRDVKNIGILT
+3678 
-3693 EMVDRDGKNVCVAI
+3693 
-3707 EMNKTIQDGTNILE
+3707 
-3721 VNDIRSFHGREVEN
+3721 
-3735 IIKPIRDNGTLRWVD
+3735 PIRIVRDTDEISDGNKGL
-3750 KEKGFDW
+3750 EKRK
-3757 ITSALHNFKQAQSSQ
+3757 KQS
-3772 NLSEEDFS
+3772 
-3780 SVTKIVESFENPTI
+3780 
-3794 EQGKIVSEVENL
+3794 
-3806 ADELQTTVRVVKSI
+3806 
-3820 EELPEGNLARKRI
+3820 
-3833 ENGDGIKGWFDT
+3833 KGWFD
-3845 KSEEMAIFLPNA
+3845 SETGEVVLVLPNA

-3881 GKEFAPFLDRVYKDL
+3881 GKEFAPFLDRTYKDL

-3978 KGGNGILEQ
+3978 KGGNGIMEQ
-3987 AQDIAF
+3987 AEDIAF

-4005 DDADVHYG
+4005 DPKDVRLDLLRKSKPVEITGDEIPYSEDIKQYKKNALEYG
-4013 KLSKEAA
+4013 KS
-4020 RLEELTGRGV
+4020 
-4030 HIGRN
+4030 
-4035 EDEVA
+4035 
-4040 FMMSIE
+4040 
-4046 GVDAKTIDEVR
+4046 
-4057 DTFARAREEGKKFF
+4057 
-4071 GFFDSETG
+4071 
-4079 KVYLC
+4079 
-4084 ADQIQDIRELR
+4084 LR
-4095 GIWAHE
+4095 GEYINKDTGA
-4101 NAHLATLKTIS
+4101 S
-4112 DNELENLYKAIGE
+4112 VFIGK
-4125 EEFANVLD
+4125 NG
-4133 ESYLIDG
+4133 I
-4140 LSKARVVDEYFSF
+4140 K
-4153 VIQTIAS
+4153 
-4160 DKESMVYI
+4160 
-4168 VSGKIEEVL
+4168 EVL
-4177 DVWDIPKSIIPYIE
+4177 NHDYKNVEQLQSIAAIPEIIE
-4191 SNLKYIFYGEKEI
+4191 SSIFMSSQPNTDTKINADRFDYYICGLKIG
-4204 EKNEQGRGRDLDAG
+4204 
-4218 SKFRRENLSG
+4218 G
-4228 KENYNRKDES
+4228 KDYTVRAVFVTPKD
-4238 GNGVVVAGRSKNPA
+4238 GTRYYDHKL
-4252 ESKRETERRE
+4252 T
-4262 ERQSPT
+4262 
-4268 DERGRNSEKIE
+4268 KIE
-4279 KGKLPDSLIGI
+4279 KGKLLDSLIGI
-4290 TTPGFNQTNSLDSEK
+4290 TTPGFNQITSLDSEYKDIK
-4305 LLPEEHGITN
+4305 L
-4315 PSPANNSPVSD
+4315 
-4326 FKDKRSISILQNKE
+4326 ISILQNKE
-4340 NNLLW
+4340 DNSLL
-4345 NESEPRNVATEP
+4345 NESEPRNVVNESTE
-4357 TDTLTGLSH
+4357 
-4366 KSAGNAIDTVSQ
+4366 GNK
-4378 NNSSSANVEN
+4378 EN
-4388 KTDNTKSNEE
+4388 
-4398 NIKSRS
+4398 
-4404 ASLNSG
+4404 
-4410 SESVYLQQTNNNDN
+4410 
-4424 VSESISQRIN
+4424 
-4434 GKMSKED
+4434 
-4441 SRIEEALSKCK
+4441 
-4452 RGGEQDAKNARE
+4452 
-4464 AGRTLSERQQK
+4464 
-4475 EVEARVMEKY
+4475 
-4485 AKDNGMWIPMQDVFS
+4485 
-4500 LGIPAP
+4500 
-4506 SGNENDVYLDSKDNS
+4506 
-4521 VYKVNNL
+4521 
-4528 MNSKKISSL
+4528 
-4537 LERIKLHNLFF
+4537 
-4548 PQTKYELAGFSG
+4548 
-4560 FGSSD
+4560 
-4565 VYPVLKQDYIVNSTF
+4565 
-4580 ATPEDIDAYMNK
+4580 
-4592 LGFKQIGEA
+4592 
-4601 AYSNGE
+4601 
-4607 YVISDLRP
+4607 
-4615 RNVLKDADGDIYV
+4615 
-4628 VDADFKS
+4628 
-4635 EGSDKGGGIR
+4635 IR
-4645 FRDSD
+4645 FRDGD

-4732 VKGFIKHGHS
+4732 VKGFIKHGRS

-4790 EYEEMRAMAEEQR
+4790 EYEEMRVMAEEQR

-4913 PVRAA
+4913 PVKAA

-5012 KKNGMAKDERSG
+5012 KKNGMAKDERNG

-5071 TIEHKGVKLVQRLNR
+5071 TIKHKGVKLVQRLNR

-5112 TAIAVKEKGKYARRF
+5112 TAVAVKEKGKYARRF

-5210 TSTTLGIVPAFQFIS
+5210 TSTTLGIVPAFQFMS

-5297 FYRLAKGN
+5297 FYRLAKAN

-5459 KAYKGTSSALVASSD
+5459 KAYKGTSSALVASSE

-5493 PAKVEHIF
+5493 PAKVEHVF

-5614 TEIKEAVGKDE
+5614 TEIKEAVDKDE
-5625 KRFLENQLNF
+5625 RRFLENQLNF

>member
-1 MTNTIDNV
+1 MTNTTDNV
-9 GALYKALRQ
+9 GALYKALKQ
-18 KGFSDIGTEDIF
+18 KGFSDIGTEDVF
-30 RNKLQDENNRKQL
+30 RDKLQDENNRKQL
-43 YDALRKN
+43 YDALHKS
-50 GYDDI
+50 GYNDI
-55 GDYDTFNI
+55 GDYNTFNT
-63 RVGSSY
+63 RVADSY
-69 QSASPVQEVD
+69 QSASPAQGVD
-79 SNYTAGQVDVG
+79 ANYAVGQMNAGDM
-90 DINGDV
+90 NGDV

-113 PAFKQGSDALYQGM
+113 PGFKQGSDALYQGV

-134 ANLLAGSSRDYTKA
+134 ANLLTGSSRDYTKA
-148 QRQLQELVDSGY
+148 QMQLRELMDSGY
-160 DLTGFDKEKAL
+160 DLSGFDKEKAL

-197 EGMGFLDA
+197 EDMGFFDV

-226 FNKMK
+226 FNKK
-231 VGDEVQLGRAFDA
+231 KIGDEVQLERAFDA

-250 QANGDVEKAYTLLGE
+250 QTNGDVEKAYDLLGE

-285 EFKPTEGTA
+285 EFKPTEGVA
-294 AWVGNIVP
+294 AWVGNMVP
-302 QMIGNV
+302 QMVGN
-308 AGIAASVSPWTR
+308 AAAIAASVSPYTR
-320 WLARPLGVANLGMLT
+320 WLARPLGAANMGMLT

-343 ADAREYAEQTGKQ
+343 ADAREYAEQTGVP

-369 GTIEAGTEMLPYG
+369 GAIEAGTEMLPYN

-388 HNSVAKKL
+388 QNFTAKKL

-412 ELSSLLRDAGSELST
+412 ELSGLLRDAGSDLST

-433 AGKRFIGDVSIEGFS
+433 AGKKFLGDVSIEGFS

-471 LYEVLQNGWEGAK
+471 LYEVLENGWEGAK
-484 AGIFMGSILGGASST
+484 GGIFMGSILGGASST
-499 IGHYQN
+499 VGHYQN
-505 RARRKQQGKMMLA
+505 RARRKQQGKVMLA

-525 EVVGQT
+525 EIVGQT
-531 GEDKYMAVDGK
+531 GEDKYMAVDGE

-547 ITRDMVNDFEVVDF
+547 ISRNMVNDFQVVDF
-561 QEFDTYCKA
+561 QEFDTYCRE

-584 SLAEDMDRTKKHA
+584 SLAEDTDRSKKHA

-614 EEMDGVSPTDYLAS
+614 EEMDGVSPVDYLAS
-628 HEDVAEQVLPYLNAK
+628 HEDVAGQVLPYLNAK

-694 GDVALDENGL
+694 GDVALDESGL
-704 IDKERSAGRFIVMN
+704 IDKERSAGRFIVVN

-730 ILSVDGISDAHEMK
+730 ILTVDDVSDAQEMK

-762 IEGKRE
+762 IEGKRD

-781 MRVLVGVQAQNE
+781 MRVLVGVEAQNE
-793 DGTITVTDGKNEI
+793 DGTITVTDGENEI

-827 ELAAEQQGN
+827 ELAAEQQSGVLSP
-836 DLASSDGMEDTYAL
+836 DAGTEGAYAL

-859 NGVVRGSVTNERNA
+859 SGVVRGSVTNERNA

-898 NALLDGNNTD
+898 NGLLNPVSDIDPVNNEVLEEAEPIAEVTDSESAPVMEEIEQEEVVPTNDKGVKVWHEAKPETTLRELSFLLGNEED
-908 KLNKESGVDLQNL
+908 VKET
-921 SSEILQ
+921 
-927 RANVTTDNGA
+927 VTFT
-937 RNTINSNDSKIE
+937 IE
-949 GGLILNN
+949 G
-956 LPQVASTIDSHGIA
+956 
-970 KGNELEHLLNFLI
+970 
-983 NGVDTSRR
+983 
-991 FDTAPLGKASH
+991 
-1002 ASGSGLGT
+1002 
-1010 ASGTSYRDGL
+1010 
-1020 FIIASKPNS
+1020 
-1029 MILDADGKTNIST
+1029 
-1042 VLINDMSYQ
+1042 
-1051 GGNPLG
+1051 
-1057 ESHAKAIQKELSN
+1057 
-1070 MFPKVDFV
+1070 
-1078 LYSEANDYYS
+1078 
-1088 KTAVEPAQ
+1088 
-1096 NETPE
+1096 
-1101 QKLQKLQKLIETLP
+1101 
-1115 KKKDGK
+1115 
-1121 VDYKALTP
+1121 LT
-1129 QQQFEY
+1129 
-1135 TSAVESPEMAIEDLK
+1135 K
-1150 IYMSAKSEELEKL
+1150 ELEKL
-1163 NARLTKAI
+1163 QTAKPKVSPDINAVIKDKADRKQKIDDVQAKLDYWNNVLSLTVKVE
-1171 GGERAEIR
+1171 GEEVA
-1179 DLIRDKKHELDE
+1179 
-1191 LSTFYQSVVSEQ
+1191 
-1203 TEEIGA
+1203 
-1209 KEEDETPRSIM
+1209 TPVA

-1232 TDLNEVITAYNEAKQ
+1232 TDLNEVVTAYNEAKE

-1264 RKVSTDSFVRFSDKN
+1264 KKISTDSFVRFSDKN
-1279 HITGQLAK
+1279 YITGQLAK

-1296 IDQIQKEFEME
+1296 IDQMQKEFEME

-1319 MLRHPSNHVRTT
+1319 MLRHPSNYVRTT
-1331 SDTQNSLG
+1331 SDIQNSLG

-1362 KLFLQTLVQGKK
+1362 KLFLQTLAQGKK
-1374 LEGIQQAIEKQAT
+1374 LEGIQQAIEKQAM

-1396 FYQSIPNDALGTD
+1396 FYQSIPDSAMGTD

-1417 DGVEYIDGEYVF
+1417 DGVEYINGEFVF
-1429 NDAEITAEEIDNIY
+1429 NDTEMTAEEIDDIY

-1454 TETENSQEDGITNPF
+1454 TETENSQEDGITDPF

-1477 PRTQGVAAEEDRETK
+1477 PGTQGVAAKEDRETE

-1498 GIKNAFSYD
+1498 GISNTFSD
-1507 KIVEIQEGNQVDEYD
+1507 NKIVEIQEGNQVDEYD
-1522 RLHGTQIGEMLNA
+1522 RLHDTQLGEMLNA
-1535 IDAIQSNDTERKQK
+1535 IDAIQSNDAERKQK

-1591 GLGLEEWKDVA
+1591 GLGLKEWKDAA

-1610 VTKYDK
+1610 VTKYDR

-1629 NNSYIVVGVDVKV
+1629 NDSYIVVGVDVKV

-1669 WYDEKNINP
+1669 WYDEKNLSP

-1698 FYGNKDNEFQEEK
+1698 FYGDKDIEVQGEK
-1711 QISSQETIA
+1711 QISSQEI
-1720 KAENQKVLP
+1720 
-1729 DLLPAQE
+1729 
-1736 DRETETGNSG
+1736 
-1746 TGIDYTGSYT
+1746 
-1756 LSGVLSDNGER
+1756 
-1767 FYQDINGNINLV
+1767 
-1779 QIPLNVFEAIHK
+1779 
-1791 EPAPFRLIPS
+1791 
-1801 MLSHVFDRHGKE
+1801 
-1813 MKLQN
+1813 
-1818 AADAIKFVL
+1818 
-1827 DVMNNFDHVRQ
+1827 
-1838 GESKALIFSVEN
+1838 
-1850 GRNRIGQRAIT
+1850 
-1861 VLLDSKNGE
+1861 
-1870 YYGIKTSGYERLD
+1870 
-1883 GLRKR
+1883 
-1888 ALLWEKGANETSTTD
+1888 
-1903 VASVNV
+1903 
-1909 TTAKAQQGNELS
+1909 
-1921 GSASNQSNALSDNKN
+1921 
-1936 SEFQEE
+1936 
-1942 KQISSQETIAKAE
+1942 IAKAE
-1955 QEVDSSPSEAQK
+1955 QEIDSSPSEAQ
-1967 EAGNYRKGHVKIDGF
+1967 
-1982 DITIENP
+1982 
-1989 KGSVRSGVDGDGKP
+1989 
-2003 WSVTMN
+2003 
-2009 NTYGYI
+2009 
-2015 RGTEGVDGDHIDI
+2015 
-2028 FLGEH
+2028 
-2033 MEAPNVYVVDQVK
+2033 
-2046 QDGSFDEHKVMYG
+2046 
-2059 FNSALAAKRAY
+2059 
-2070 LKNYS
+2070 
-2075 AGWKGLGNITGVSKE
+2075 
-2090 VFREWIDSSHRKTK
+2090 
-2104 PFNEYKSVRDA
+2104 
-2115 VQSEMRQRA
+2115 
-2124 EQTEA
+2124 TEA
-2129 VVTSNESETKDAGI
+2129 VVTGNESGTKDAGV
-2143 FTVEDV
+2143 FTVEDAA
-2149 NAIKNNPL
+2149 AIRNNPL
-2157 TVEEIESAAVEP
+2157 TVEKIEGSAVEP

-2176 DYLAGNESFIN
+2176 DYLSGNESFIN

-2212 SETQLDEVI
+2212 GETQLDEVI
-2221 NGNQGGLESGF
+2221 NGNQRGLESGF
-2232 GRGEVDNVGAE
+2232 GRGEADNVGAG
-2243 GSETPVSRRGRSG
+2243 GSETPVSGSGRSG
-2256 KTGTEQPTLFD
+2256 KTGKEQPSLFD
-2267 GERSDHE
+2267 GERGDHE

-2284 VSPGR
+2284 VSSGR
-2289 GYSDGSGSAG
+2289 EYSDGSGRAG
-2299 GNGRDVSRPA
+2299 GNGRDVSRPT
-2309 RGKTGSRGTKNDT
+2309 RNKTGGRGTKNDT
-2322 GGRTNAEHERVDA
+2322 GRRTNARHESVDS
-2335 VDKSSVSVDADLQSA
+2335 VDKGSVSVDADLQSA
-2350 LDDFKDILHQFGK
+2350 LDDFKDVLHQLGK
-2363 AGKNDMSLSLVG
+2363 VGKNDVSLSLVG

-2404 DFKKWAEQMRSFI
+2404 DFKKWAEQMRSLI

-2425 GYSDTDVNAFI
+2425 GYGDTDVNAFI
-2436 REMWNSKF
+2436 QEMWNSKF
-2444 EIDGEVH
+2444 EMDGEVH

-2461 TKELKRQVSATL
+2461 TKELKKQVSATL

-2509 DVRLAEVQFFDD
+2509 DVRLAEVQFFDE
-2521 SHQDREHGHGKGY
+2521 SHQDREHGNGKGY

-2566 TPSQPKVTDWMKDA
+2566 TPSQPKVTDWMRDA
-2580 TNLGIELRDL
+2580 ANLGIELRDL
-2590 DTLSKEKGTTA
+2590 DTLSKERGTTA

-2661 TNDAL
+2661 ANDAL

-2677 AWQKAQELYK
+2677 AWQKAQEGYK

-2705 GAKGDEYAKRLE
+2705 GAKGQEYEKRLE

-2726 EKEWEEEEK
+2726 EKEWREEEG
-2735 RLKPLVDNAVKTTK
+2735 RLKLLVGDAVKRTK

-2759 TRESLSYAEGYI
+2759 TRESLSYTEGYI

-2785 HHHSPQTEFYL
+2785 HHHSPETEFYL

-2863 INDAIECVWREDAL
+2863 INDAIEGVWREDAL
-2877 SPLSDALRQV
+2877 NPLSDALRQV

-2928 SKAALNPPFKTMLSI
+2928 SKAALNPPFRTMLSI
-2943 AREQMRSE
+2943 AREQVRSE
-2951 SNAEAKKKLQDAIT
+2951 SDAETKKKLRDAIA
-2965 LFEKRHEGLLQYE
+2965 LFEKKHEGLLRYE

-2984 MPREQIAEAFGA
+2984 MPREQIAEAFGE

-3010 KNKAVETFNDDDSGK
+3010 KNKAVELFNDDDSGK

-3067 EGRIYRIGNKSN
+3067 EGRIYRIGNRSN

-3138 GFGGKEFDK
+3138 GLGGKEFDK
-3147 GKMEMA
+3147 GKQEMA
-3153 DPFEDAVL
+3153 DPYEDAVL

-3202 TALEPSAGH
+3202 SALEPSAGH

-3224 TAIEPSS
+3224 TAIEPSN

-3239 KAGGMGRKFVNDLFE
+3239 KVGGMGRKFVNDLFE
-3254 NYAVQ
+3254 NYAFQ

-3315 KEAVVTAEINL
+3315 KEGVVTAEINL

-3331 EQAGTSVYAHIV
+3331 EQAGTSVYARVV

-3356 APYRRNIDLSGIKT
+3356 APQRRNIDLSDTKT
-3370 VKELFERLKDV
+3370 VKELFERLKDI

-3389 KVARNMKNA
+3389 EVARSMKNA

-3420 YAYNRSGMTL
+3420 YAYGRSGMTL

-3455 ANGTVDM
+3455 ANGTADM
-3462 GNRTKERIEVYVTGM
+3462 GNRAKERMEVYVTGM

-3485 KTHEQLMEESKDGKS
+3485 KTHEQLMEESEDGKR
-3500 VLPAENT
+3500 VLPAESAT
-3507 VRTDATSEQQRS
+3507 GTGATSEQQRS

-3526 EDRNTKTGEV
+3526 EDKNTKTGEV

-3572 FHFQT
+3572 FHFLT
-3577 KEGADRFIKESA
+3577 KEGADGFIKESA
-3589 TIGEDGNIRFRIHDD
+3589 TIGEGGNMRFRLPDSDGVNGNPAVEQAEIRAEVEELADTLHTPIRIVRDTDGISDGNKGL
-3604 DVNERFNEELSRYKD
+3604 EK
-3619 GRMKSN
+3619 
-3625 EMFHLGT
+3625 
-3632 PQGAML
+3632 
-3638 AFLPDL
+3638 
-3644 PIVMHQRTVR
+3644 R
-3654 KGIEKKHNVDVNM
+3654 K
-3667 LKDMPSMIASP
+3667 
-3678 IFVFQRDVKNIGILT
+3678 
-3693 EMVDRDGKNVCVAI
+3693 
-3707 EMNKTIQDGTNILE
+3707 
-3721 VNDIRSFHGREVEN
+3721 
-3735 IIKPIRDNGTLRWVD
+3735 
-3750 KEKGFDW
+3750 
-3757 ITSALHNFKQAQSSQ
+3757 KQS
-3772 NLSEEDFS
+3772 
-3780 SVTKIVESFENPTI
+3780 
-3794 EQGKIVSEVENL
+3794 
-3806 ADELQTTVRVVKSI
+3806 
-3820 EELPEGNLARKRI
+3820 
-3833 ENGDGIKGWFDT
+3833 KGWFD
-3845 KSEEMAIFLPNA
+3845 SETGEVVLVLPNA

-3881 GKEFAPFLDRVYKDL
+3881 GKEFAPFLDRAYKDV

-3926 AEHGFA
+3926 AERGFA

-3953 LKIELGFRLRD
+3953 LKIELGFRLQD

-3987 AQDIAF
+3987 AQDVAF

-4005 DDADVHYG
+4005 TDGVFTLGSKTDDAGNKFYEDG
-4013 KLSKEAA
+4013 DGNIDLWTLPNDLF
-4020 RLEELTGRGV
+4020 LE
-4030 HIGRN
+4030 IGRQSAPIRLTEYN
-4035 EDEVA
+4035 INHIIERHGKQIGSTEKEVIN
-4040 FMMSIE
+4040 FI
-4046 GVDAKTIDEVR
+4046 GGI
-4057 DTFARAREEGKKFF
+4057 
-4071 GFFDSETG
+4071 FDSYTDIRKDGRTLFVTVENRETG
-4079 KVYLC
+4079 KAAL
-4084 ADQIQDIRELR
+4084 IRLFPSKYGDYYNVETA
-4095 GIWAHE
+4095 GYYQ
-4101 NAHLATLKTIS
+4101 NSHLK
-4112 DNELENLYKAIGE
+4112 K
-4125 EEFANVLD
+4125 
-4133 ESYLIDG
+4133 
-4140 LSKARVVDEYFSF
+4140 
-4153 VIQTIAS
+4153 
-4160 DKESMVYI
+4160 KE
-4168 VSGKIEEVL
+4168 
-4177 DVWDIPKSIIPYIE
+4177 
-4191 SNLKYIFYGEKEI
+4191 
-4204 EKNEQGRGRDLDAG
+4204 
-4218 SKFRRENLSG
+4218 
-4228 KENYNRKDES
+4228 
-4238 GNGVVVAGRSKNPA
+4238 
-4252 ESKRETERRE
+4252 
-4262 ERQSPT
+4262 
-4268 DERGRNSEKIE
+4268 
-4279 KGKLPDSLIGI
+4279 
-4290 TTPGFNQTNSLDSEK
+4290 
-4305 LLPEEHGITN
+4305 
-4315 PSPANNSPVSD
+4315 
-4326 FKDKRSISILQNKE
+4326 
-4340 NNLLW
+4340 LLW
-4345 NESEPRNVATEP
+4345 NESEPRNVATES

-4378 NNSSSANVEN
+4378 NNSSGANVEN

-4398 NIKSRS
+4398 N
-4404 ASLNSG
+4404 
-4410 SESVYLQQTNNNDN
+4410 V
-4424 VSESISQRIN
+4424 
-4434 GKMSKED
+4434 
-4441 SRIEEALSKCK
+4441 
-4452 RGGEQDAKNARE
+4452 
-4464 AGRTLSERQQK
+4464 
-4475 EVEARVMEKY
+4475 
-4485 AKDNGMWIPMQDVFS
+4485 
-4500 LGIPAP
+4500 
-4506 SGNENDVYLDSKDNS
+4506 
-4521 VYKVNNL
+4521 
-4528 MNSKKISSL
+4528 
-4537 LERIKLHNLFF
+4537 
-4548 PQTKYELAGFSG
+4548 
-4560 FGSSD
+4560 
-4565 VYPVLKQDYIVNSTF
+4565 
-4580 ATPEDIDAYMNK
+4580 
-4592 LGFKQIGEA
+4592 
-4601 AYSNGE
+4601 
-4607 YVISDLRP
+4607 
-4615 RNVLKDADGDIYV
+4615 
-4628 VDADFKS
+4628 
-4635 EGSDKGGGIR
+4635 R
-4645 FRDSD
+4645 FRDGD

-4662 AVKTNLYKFQEAYQD
+4662 AVKTHLYKFQEAYQD

-4689 VNETKTDLADN
+4689 VKETKTDLADN

-4709 LSSKNAYEM
+4709 LSSRNAYEM

-4732 VKGFIKHGHS
+4732 VKGFIKHGRS
-4742 YEDVKEYMMAK
+4742 YEDVKVYMMAK

-4765 DAQRKMDERMK
+4765 DAQRKMDERVK

-4790 EYEEMRAMAEEQR
+4790 ECEEMRAMAEKQR
-4803 DLDYAENRERDYS
+4803 DLDYAENRKRDYS
-4816 GLSSLMADTEQ
+4816 GLSSLMDELEN
-4827 YEEMAQELVD
+4827 YEEMAQELVEH
-4837 NFEEGNEKA
+4837 FEEGNEKA

-4858 KSTLLKTYKSGMM
+4858 KSTLQKTYKSGMM
-4871 TKGVYD
+4871 TKGGYE
-4877 HVKGMFEYYIPMRGW
+4877 HVRGMFEFYIPMRGW

-4913 PVRAA
+4913 PVKAA
-4918 QGRTSL
+4918 HGRTSL

-4989 PENANADE
+4989 PENASADE
-4997 VAVAIEEHEARMKEL
+4997 VAIAIEEHEARMKEL
-5012 KKNGMAKDERSG
+5012 KENGMAKDERSG

-5031 SKREMNEHIVVVKR
+5031 SKREMSEHIVVVKR

-5210 TSTTLGIVPAFQFIS
+5210 TSTTLGIVPAFQLVS
-5225 KWTEFGNRCAEDVSR
+5225 KWTELGNRCAEDVSR

-5297 FYRLAKGN
+5297 FYRLSKAN
-5305 PKKFNSALLGF
+5305 PKRFNSALLGF

-5358 LGDDRFVTIPL
+5358 LGGDRFVTIPL

-5392 HKNVGYELVNQIT
+5392 HKNVGYELVNQVT

-5414 GNGDVVSSFVPD
+5414 GNGDVVGSFVPD
-5426 AGKPFYQVMTNKDYF
+5426 AGKPFYQVMTNKDFF

-5459 KAYKGTSSALVASSD
+5459 KAYKGTSSVLVASSE

-5514 LGKTI
+5514 LYKTI
-5519 GMIWDEDQRV
+5519 SMIWDDDQRV
-5529 MRNVPVVNRFLNGT
+5529 MRNVPIVNRFLNKT

-5550 RVNEEYYHYLEEFR
+5550 RVNEEYYHYLDEFR

-5576 ADLGIMEYAEKVNF
+5576 ADLGIMEYAEKVDF

-5600 EIFKDYQKELKELQ
+5600 EFFKDYQKELKELQ
-5614 TEIKEAVGKDE
+5614 TEIKEAVDKEERG
-5625 KRFLENQLNF
+5625 FLENELNF
-5635 VKMELVERLNEMED
+5635 VKMELVERLNETEE

>member
-1 MTNTIDNV
+1 MTNTTDNV

-43 YDALRKN
+43 YDALSKN

-55 GDYDTFNI
+55 GDYDTFNT

-79 SNYTAGQVDVG
+79 SNYTAGQMDAG
-90 DINGDV
+90 DMNGDV

-160 DLTGFDKEKAL
+160 DLTGFDKKKAL

-197 EGMGFLDA
+197 EDMGFLDA

-250 QANGDVEKAYTLLGE
+250 QANGDVEKAYALLGE

-369 GTIEAGTEMLPYG
+369 GAIEAGTEMLPYG

-401 NAIAGNPAARR
+401 NAIAGNPTARR

-463 QNPEDYPT
+463 QNREDYPT

-505 RARRKQQGKMMLA
+505 RARRKQQGKVMLA
-518 DTKDGVL
+518 DTKEGVL

-531 GEDKYMAVDGK
+531 GEDKYMAVDGE

-781 MRVLVGVQAQNE
+781 MRVLVGVQVQNE

-836 DLASSDGMEDTYAL
+836 DLASSDGMEDAYAL

-898 NALLDGNNTD
+898 NRLLNPVSDIDPVNNEVLEEAKPLVEVSDSESAPVMEQIEQEEVVPTNDKGVKVWHEAKPETTFRELSFLLGNEED
-908 KLNKESGVDLQNL
+908 VKETV
-921 SSEILQ
+921 
-927 RANVTTDNGA
+927 AFT
-937 RNTINSNDSKIE
+937 IE
-949 GGLILNN
+949 G
-956 LPQVASTIDSHGIA
+956 
-970 KGNELEHLLNFLI
+970 
-983 NGVDTSRR
+983 
-991 FDTAPLGKASH
+991 
-1002 ASGSGLGT
+1002 
-1010 ASGTSYRDGL
+1010 
-1020 FIIASKPNS
+1020 
-1029 MILDADGKTNIST
+1029 
-1042 VLINDMSYQ
+1042 
-1051 GGNPLG
+1051 
-1057 ESHAKAIQKELSN
+1057 
-1070 MFPKVDFV
+1070 
-1078 LYSEANDYYS
+1078 
-1088 KTAVEPAQ
+1088 
-1096 NETPE
+1096 
-1101 QKLQKLQKLIETLP
+1101 
-1115 KKKDGK
+1115 
-1121 VDYKALTP
+1121 LT
-1129 QQQFEY
+1129 
-1135 TSAVESPEMAIEDLK
+1135 K
-1150 IYMSAKSEELEKL
+1150 ELEKL
-1163 NARLTKAI
+1163 QTAKPKVSLDINAVIKDKADRKQKIDDVQAKLDYWNNVLRLTAKVEVEEVA
-1171 GGERAEIR
+1171 A
-1179 DLIRDKKHELDE
+1179 
-1191 LSTFYQSVVSEQ
+1191 SV
-1203 TEEIGA
+1203 T
-1209 KEEDETPRSIM
+1209 

-1232 TDLNEVITAYNEAKQ
+1232 TDLNEVVTAYNEAKE

-1319 MLRHPSNHVRTT
+1319 MLRHPSNYVRTT

-1396 FYQSIPNDALGTD
+1396 FYQSIPDDALGTD
-1409 EEIMHGVL
+1409 EEVMHGVL

-1429 NDAEITAEEIDNIY
+1429 NDAKMTAEEIDDIY

-1477 PRTQGVAAEEDRETK
+1477 PRTQGVAAE
-1492 TGNSGT
+1492 
-1498 GIKNAFSYD
+1498 
-1507 KIVEIQEGNQVDEYD
+1507 
-1522 RLHGTQIGEMLNA
+1522 
-1535 IDAIQSNDTERKQK
+1535 
-1549 YNQRHFRI
+1549 
-1557 NKTSDFLKSIGVKG
+1557 
-1571 DYFTVRT
+1571 
-1578 GVISRHINKDGSH
+1578 
-1591 GLGLEEWKDVA
+1591 
-1602 MSLSSPFA
+1602 
-1610 VTKYDK
+1610 
-1616 KDNAFRIWTNAKI
+1616 
-1629 NNSYIVVGVDVKV
+1629 
-1642 SGKDMFVN
+1642 
-1650 SISTAFGLDNTGVS
+1650 
-1664 KDKIV
+1664 
-1669 WYDEKNINP
+1669 
-1678 AQRSVLN
+1678 
-1685 GLNSQIYPEAQGL
+1685 
-1698 FYGNKDNEFQEEK
+1698 
-1711 QISSQETIA
+1711 
-1720 KAENQKVLP
+1720 
-1729 DLLPAQE
+1729 E

-2115 VQSEMRQRA
+2115 VQSEVTQRA

-2157 TVEEIESAAVEP
+2157 TVEEIEGAAVEP

-2289 GYSDGSGSAG
+2289 EYSDGSGSAG

-2322 GGRTNAEHERVDA
+2322 GRRSNAGHERIDA

-2509 DVRLAEVQFFDD
+2509 DVRLAEVQFFDE

-2566 TPSQPKVTDWMKDA
+2566 TLSQPKVTDWMKDA

-2705 GAKGDEYAKRLE
+2705 GAKGDDYAKRLE

-2759 TRESLSYAEGYI
+2759 TRESLSYTEGYI

-3090 SEMILFGQQFNQ
+3090 SEMILSGQQFNQ

-3259 NKHDVIVMNPPFGA
+3259 NKHDVIVMNPPFGT

-3326 PPCTF
+3326 PSCTF
-3331 EQAGTSVYAHIV
+3331 EQAGTSVYARIV

-3389 KVARNMKNA
+3389 EVARNMKNA

-3420 YAYNRSGMTL
+3420 FAYSRSGMTL

-3507 VRTDATSEQQRS
+3507 MRTSATSEQQRS

-3526 EDRNTKTGEV
+3526 EDRNTKTGDV

-3589 TIGEDGNIRFRIHDD
+3589 TIGEDGNMRFRLPDSDGVKGNQAVEQAEIR
-3604 DVNERFNEELSRYKD
+3604 VEVEELAD
-3619 GRMKSN
+3619 TL
-3625 EMFHLGT
+3625 HT
-3632 PQGAML
+3632 
-3638 AFLPDL
+3638 
-3644 PIVMHQRTVR
+3644 
-3654 KGIEKKHNVDVNM
+3654 
-3667 LKDMPSMIASP
+3667 
-3678 IFVFQRDVKNIGILT
+3678 
-3693 EMVDRDGKNVCVAI
+3693 
-3707 EMNKTIQDGTNILE
+3707 
-3721 VNDIRSFHGREVEN
+3721 
-3735 IIKPIRDNGTLRWVD
+3735 PIRIVRDTDEISDGNKGL
-3750 KEKGFDW
+3750 EKRK
-3757 ITSALHNFKQAQSSQ
+3757 KQS
-3772 NLSEEDFS
+3772 
-3780 SVTKIVESFENPTI
+3780 
-3794 EQGKIVSEVENL
+3794 
-3806 ADELQTTVRVVKSI
+3806 
-3820 EELPEGNLARKRI
+3820 
-3833 ENGDGIKGWFDT
+3833 KGWFD
-3845 KSEEMAIFLPNA
+3845 SETGEVVLVLPNA

-3881 GKEFAPFLDRVYKDL
+3881 GKEFAPFLDRTYKDL

-3926 AEHGFA
+3926 AERGFA

-3978 KGGNGILEQ
+3978 KGGNGIMEQ
-3987 AQDIAF
+3987 AEDIAF

-4005 DDADVHYG
+4005 TDSVFTLGSKTDDAGNKFYEDG
-4013 KLSKEAA
+4013 DGNIDLWTLPNDLFIE
-4020 RLEELTGRGV
+4020 
-4030 HIGRN
+4030 IGRQSAPIRLTEYN
-4035 EDEVA
+4035 INHIIERHGKQIGSTEKEVINFIGA
-4040 FMMSIE
+4040 I
-4046 GVDAKTIDEVR
+4046 
-4057 DTFARAREEGKKFF
+4057 
-4071 GFFDSETG
+4071 FDSYTDIRKDGRTLFVTVENRETG
-4079 KVYLC
+4079 KAAL
-4084 ADQIQDIRELR
+4084 IRLFPSKYGDYYNVETA
-4095 GIWAHE
+4095 GYYQ
-4101 NAHLATLKTIS
+4101 NSHLK
-4112 DNELENLYKAIGE
+4112 K
-4125 EEFANVLD
+4125 
-4133 ESYLIDG
+4133 
-4140 LSKARVVDEYFSF
+4140 
-4153 VIQTIAS
+4153 
-4160 DKESMVYI
+4160 KE
-4168 VSGKIEEVL
+4168 
-4177 DVWDIPKSIIPYIE
+4177 
-4191 SNLKYIFYGEKEI
+4191 
-4204 EKNEQGRGRDLDAG
+4204 
-4218 SKFRRENLSG
+4218 
-4228 KENYNRKDES
+4228 
-4238 GNGVVVAGRSKNPA
+4238 
-4252 ESKRETERRE
+4252 
-4262 ERQSPT
+4262 
-4268 DERGRNSEKIE
+4268 
-4279 KGKLPDSLIGI
+4279 
-4290 TTPGFNQTNSLDSEK
+4290 
-4305 LLPEEHGITN
+4305 
-4315 PSPANNSPVSD
+4315 
-4326 FKDKRSISILQNKE
+4326 
-4340 NNLLW
+4340 LLW

-4398 NIKSRS
+4398 NI
-4404 ASLNSG
+4404 
-4410 SESVYLQQTNNNDN
+4410 
-4424 VSESISQRIN
+4424 
-4434 GKMSKED
+4434 
-4441 SRIEEALSKCK
+4441 
-4452 RGGEQDAKNARE
+4452 
-4464 AGRTLSERQQK
+4464 
-4475 EVEARVMEKY
+4475 
-4485 AKDNGMWIPMQDVFS
+4485 
-4500 LGIPAP
+4500 
-4506 SGNENDVYLDSKDNS
+4506 
-4521 VYKVNNL
+4521 
-4528 MNSKKISSL
+4528 
-4537 LERIKLHNLFF
+4537 
-4548 PQTKYELAGFSG
+4548 
-4560 FGSSD
+4560 
-4565 VYPVLKQDYIVNSTF
+4565 
-4580 ATPEDIDAYMNK
+4580 
-4592 LGFKQIGEA
+4592 
-4601 AYSNGE
+4601 
-4607 YVISDLRP
+4607 
-4615 RNVLKDADGDIYV
+4615 
-4628 VDADFKS
+4628 
-4635 EGSDKGGGIR
+4635 R
-4645 FRDSD
+4645 FRDGD

-4732 VKGFIKHGHS
+4732 VKGFIKHGRS

-4790 EYEEMRAMAEEQR
+4790 EYEEMRVMAEEQR

-4913 PVRAA
+4913 PVKAA

-5012 KKNGMAKDERSG
+5012 KKNGMAKDERNG

-5112 TAIAVKEKGKYARRF
+5112 TAVAVKEKGKYARRF

-5210 TSTTLGIVPAFQFIS
+5210 TSTTLGIVPAFQFMS

-5297 FYRLAKGN
+5297 FYRLAKAN

-5459 KAYKGTSSALVASSD
+5459 KAYKGTSSALVASSE

-5493 PAKVEHIF
+5493 PAKVEHVF

>member
-1 MTNTIDNV
+1 MTNTTDNV

-43 YDALRKN
+43 YDALSKN

-55 GDYDTFNI
+55 GDYDTFNT

-69 QSASPVQEVD
+69 QSASPAQEVD

-90 DINGDV
+90 DMNGDV

-101 RPEEQETIKGFV
+101 RPEEQEAIKGFV

-250 QANGDVEKAYTLLGE
+250 QANGDVEKAYNLLGE

-369 GTIEAGTEMLPYG
+369 GSIEAGTEMLPYG

-401 NAIAGNPAARR
+401 NAITGNPTARR
-412 ELSSLLRDAGSELST
+412 ELSSLLRGAGSELST

-471 LYEVLQNGWEGAK
+471 LHEVLQNGWEGAK

-531 GEDKYMAVDGK
+531 GEDKYMAVDGE

-643 AKYEGLIQGVREGI
+643 AKYEGVIQGVREGI

-781 MRVLVGVQAQNE
+781 MRMLVGVQAQNE

-806 LTTREELQRGVDI
+806 LTTREELQKGVDI

-836 DLASSDGMEDTYAL
+836 DLASSDGMEDAYAL

-898 NALLDGNNTD
+898 NALVDGDNTD
-908 KLNKESGVDLQNL
+908 KLNKESGVDLKNL

-1057 ESHAKAIQKELSN
+1057 EAHAKAIQKELSN

-1088 KTAVEPAQ
+1088 KTTVEPAQ

-1101 QKLQKLQKLIETLP
+1101 QKLQKLIETLP

-1163 NARLTKAI
+1163 NVRLTKAI

-1209 KEEDETPRSIM
+1209 KEEDETPRSIL

-1319 MLRHPSNHVRTT
+1319 MLRHPSNYVRTT

-1362 KLFLQTLVQGKK
+1362 KLFLQTLAQGKK

-1396 FYQSIPNDALGTD
+1396 FYQSIPDDALGTD

-1417 DGVEYIDGEYVF
+1417 DGVKYIDGEYVF
-1429 NDAEITAEEIDNIY
+1429 NDAKMTTEEIDDIY

-1477 PRTQGVAAEEDRETK
+1477 PRTQGVAAEEDRETE
-1492 TGNSGT
+1492 TRNSGT

-1591 GLGLEEWKDVA
+1591 GLVLEEWKDVA

-1698 FYGNKDNEFQEEK
+1698 FYENKD
-1711 QISSQETIA
+1711 
-1720 KAENQKVLP
+1720 
-1729 DLLPAQE
+1729 
-1736 DRETETGNSG
+1736 
-1746 TGIDYTGSYT
+1746 
-1756 LSGVLSDNGER
+1756 
-1767 FYQDINGNINLV
+1767 
-1779 QIPLNVFEAIHK
+1779 
-1791 EPAPFRLIPS
+1791 
-1801 MLSHVFDRHGKE
+1801 
-1813 MKLQN
+1813 
-1818 AADAIKFVL
+1818 
-1827 DVMNNFDHVRQ
+1827 
-1838 GESKALIFSVEN
+1838 
-1850 GRNRIGQRAIT
+1850 
-1861 VLLDSKNGE
+1861 
-1870 YYGIKTSGYERLD
+1870 
-1883 GLRKR
+1883 
-1888 ALLWEKGANETSTTD
+1888 
-1903 VASVNV
+1903 
-1909 TTAKAQQGNELS
+1909 
-1921 GSASNQSNALSDNKN
+1921 

-1955 QEVDSSPSEAQK
+1955 QEVDASPSEAQK

-2115 VQSEMRQRA
+2115 VQSEVTQRA

-2129 VVTSNESETKDAGI
+2129 VVASNESESKDAGI

-2157 TVEEIESAAVEP
+2157 TVEEIEGATVEP

-2232 GRGEVDNVGAE
+2232 GRGEVDNVGAD

-2322 GGRTNAEHERVDA
+2322 GRRTNAGHERVDA

-2509 DVRLAEVQFFDD
+2509 DVRLAEVQFFDE

-2566 TPSQPKVTDWMKDA
+2566 TPSQPKVTDWIKDA

-2705 GAKGDEYAKRLE
+2705 GAKGDDYAKRLE

-2759 TRESLSYAEGYI
+2759 TRESLSYTEGYI

-3326 PPCTF
+3326 PSCTF
-3331 EQAGTSVYAHIV
+3331 EQAGTSVYARIV

-3389 KVARNMKNA
+3389 EVARNMKNA

-3420 YAYNRSGMTL
+3420 FAYSRSGMTL

-3507 VRTDATSEQQRS
+3507 MRTGATSEQQRS

-3589 TIGEDGNIRFRIHDD
+3589 TIGEDGNMRFRLPDSDGVKGNPAVEQAEIRAE
-3604 DVNERFNEELSRYKD
+3604 VEELAD
-3619 GRMKSN
+3619 TL
-3625 EMFHLGT
+3625 HT
-3632 PQGAML
+3632 
-3638 AFLPDL
+3638 
-3644 PIVMHQRTVR
+3644 
-3654 KGIEKKHNVDVNM
+3654 
-3667 LKDMPSMIASP
+3667 
-3678 IFVFQRDVKNIGILT
+3678 
-3693 EMVDRDGKNVCVAI
+3693 
-3707 EMNKTIQDGTNILE
+3707 
-3721 VNDIRSFHGREVEN
+3721 
-3735 IIKPIRDNGTLRWVD
+3735 PIRIVRDTDEISDGN
-3750 KEKGFDW
+3750 KELEKRK
-3757 ITSALHNFKQAQSSQ
+3757 KQS
-3772 NLSEEDFS
+3772 
-3780 SVTKIVESFENPTI
+3780 
-3794 EQGKIVSEVENL
+3794 
-3806 ADELQTTVRVVKSI
+3806 
-3820 EELPEGNLARKRI
+3820 
-3833 ENGDGIKGWFDT
+3833 KGWFD
-3845 KSEEMAIFLPNA
+3845 SETGEVVLVLPNA
-3857 KSVEDARATVFHEVV
+3857 KSIEDARATVFHEVV

-3881 GKEFAPFLDRVYKDL
+3881 GKEFAPFLDRAYKDL

-3926 AEHGFA
+3926 AERGFA

-3941 KIKNAFMDAVHR
+3941 KIKNAFMDAVHS

-3978 KGGNGILEQ
+3978 KGGNGIMEQ
-3987 AQDIAF
+3987 AEDIAF

-4005 DDADVHYG
+4005 TDSVFTLGSKTDDAGNKFYEDG
-4013 KLSKEAA
+4013 DGNIDLWTLPNDLFIE
-4020 RLEELTGRGV
+4020 
-4030 HIGRN
+4030 IGRQSAPIRLTEYN
-4035 EDEVA
+4035 INHIIERHGKQIGSTEKEVINFIGA
-4040 FMMSIE
+4040 I
-4046 GVDAKTIDEVR
+4046 
-4057 DTFARAREEGKKFF
+4057 
-4071 GFFDSETG
+4071 FDSYTDIRKDGRTLFVTVENRETG
-4079 KVYLC
+4079 KAAL
-4084 ADQIQDIRELR
+4084 IRLFPSKYGDYYNVETA
-4095 GIWAHE
+4095 GYYQ
-4101 NAHLATLKTIS
+4101 NSHLK
-4112 DNELENLYKAIGE
+4112 K
-4125 EEFANVLD
+4125 
-4133 ESYLIDG
+4133 
-4140 LSKARVVDEYFSF
+4140 
-4153 VIQTIAS
+4153 
-4160 DKESMVYI
+4160 KE
-4168 VSGKIEEVL
+4168 
-4177 DVWDIPKSIIPYIE
+4177 
-4191 SNLKYIFYGEKEI
+4191 
-4204 EKNEQGRGRDLDAG
+4204 
-4218 SKFRRENLSG
+4218 
-4228 KENYNRKDES
+4228 
-4238 GNGVVVAGRSKNPA
+4238 
-4252 ESKRETERRE
+4252 
-4262 ERQSPT
+4262 
-4268 DERGRNSEKIE
+4268 
-4279 KGKLPDSLIGI
+4279 
-4290 TTPGFNQTNSLDSEK
+4290 
-4305 LLPEEHGITN
+4305 
-4315 PSPANNSPVSD
+4315 
-4326 FKDKRSISILQNKE
+4326 
-4340 NNLLW
+4340 LLW

-4398 NIKSRS
+4398 NI
-4404 ASLNSG
+4404 
-4410 SESVYLQQTNNNDN
+4410 
-4424 VSESISQRIN
+4424 
-4434 GKMSKED
+4434 
-4441 SRIEEALSKCK
+4441 
-4452 RGGEQDAKNARE
+4452 
-4464 AGRTLSERQQK
+4464 
-4475 EVEARVMEKY
+4475 
-4485 AKDNGMWIPMQDVFS
+4485 
-4500 LGIPAP
+4500 
-4506 SGNENDVYLDSKDNS
+4506 
-4521 VYKVNNL
+4521 
-4528 MNSKKISSL
+4528 
-4537 LERIKLHNLFF
+4537 
-4548 PQTKYELAGFSG
+4548 
-4560 FGSSD
+4560 
-4565 VYPVLKQDYIVNSTF
+4565 
-4580 ATPEDIDAYMNK
+4580 
-4592 LGFKQIGEA
+4592 
-4601 AYSNGE
+4601 
-4607 YVISDLRP
+4607 
-4615 RNVLKDADGDIYV
+4615 
-4628 VDADFKS
+4628 
-4635 EGSDKGGGIR
+4635 R
-4645 FRDSD
+4645 FRDGD

-4732 VKGFIKHGHS
+4732 VKGFIKHGRS

-4790 EYEEMRAMAEEQR
+4790 EYEEMRVMAEEQR

-4913 PVRAA
+4913 PVKAA

-5012 KKNGMAKDERSG
+5012 KKNGMAKDERNG

-5112 TAIAVKEKGKYARRF
+5112 TAVAVKEKGKYARRF

-5174 LHSVDEYKKL
+5174 LHSVDEYKKS

-5210 TSTTLGIVPAFQFIS
+5210 TSTTLGIVPAFQFMS

-5297 FYRLAKGN
+5297 FYRLAKAN

-5459 KAYKGTSSALVASSD
+5459 KAYKGTSSALVASSE

-5493 PAKVEHIF
+5493 PAKVEHVF

-5590 LEYSKEYQRY
+5590 LEYSKEYQKY

-5614 TEIKEAVGKDE
+5614 TEIKEAVDKDE
-5625 KRFLENQLNF
+5625 RRFLENQLNF

>member
-1 MTNTIDNV
+1 MTNTTDNV

-43 YDALRKN
+43 YDALSKN

-55 GDYDTFNI
+55 GDYDTFNT

-90 DINGDV
+90 DMNGDV

-127 KSSVGET
+127 KSSVSET

-250 QANGDVEKAYTLLGE
+250 QANGDVEKAYNLLGE

-369 GTIEAGTEMLPYG
+369 GAIEAGTEMLPYG

-401 NAIAGNPAARR
+401 NAIAGNPTARR

-471 LYEVLQNGWEGAK
+471 LHEVLQNGWEGAK

-531 GEDKYMAVDGK
+531 GKDKYMAVDGE

-781 MRVLVGVQAQNE
+781 MRMLVGVQAQNE

-806 LTTREELQRGVDI
+806 LTTREELQKGVDI

-836 DLASSDGMEDTYAL
+836 DLASSDGMEDAYAL

-898 NALLDGNNTD
+898 NRLLNPVSDIDPVNNEVLEEAKPLVEVSDSESAPVMEQIEQEEVVPTNDKGVKVWHEAKPETTFRELSFLLGNEED
-908 KLNKESGVDLQNL
+908 VKETV
-921 SSEILQ
+921 
-927 RANVTTDNGA
+927 AFT
-937 RNTINSNDSKIE
+937 IE
-949 GGLILNN
+949 G
-956 LPQVASTIDSHGIA
+956 
-970 KGNELEHLLNFLI
+970 
-983 NGVDTSRR
+983 
-991 FDTAPLGKASH
+991 
-1002 ASGSGLGT
+1002 
-1010 ASGTSYRDGL
+1010 
-1020 FIIASKPNS
+1020 
-1029 MILDADGKTNIST
+1029 
-1042 VLINDMSYQ
+1042 
-1051 GGNPLG
+1051 
-1057 ESHAKAIQKELSN
+1057 
-1070 MFPKVDFV
+1070 
-1078 LYSEANDYYS
+1078 
-1088 KTAVEPAQ
+1088 
-1096 NETPE
+1096 
-1101 QKLQKLQKLIETLP
+1101 
-1115 KKKDGK
+1115 
-1121 VDYKALTP
+1121 LT
-1129 QQQFEY
+1129 
-1135 TSAVESPEMAIEDLK
+1135 K
-1150 IYMSAKSEELEKL
+1150 ELEKL
-1163 NARLTKAI
+1163 QTAKPKVSPDINAVIKDKADRKQKIDDVQAKLDYWNNVLRLTAKVEVEEVA
-1171 GGERAEIR
+1171 A
-1179 DLIRDKKHELDE
+1179 
-1191 LSTFYQSVVSEQ
+1191 SV
-1203 TEEIGA
+1203 T
-1209 KEEDETPRSIM
+1209 

-1232 TDLNEVITAYNEAKQ
+1232 TDLNEVVTAYNEAKE

-1319 MLRHPSNHVRTT
+1319 MLRHPSNYVRTT

-1362 KLFLQTLVQGKK
+1362 KLFLQTLAQGKK

-1396 FYQSIPNDALGTD
+1396 FYQSIPDDALGTD

-1429 NDAEITAEEIDNIY
+1429 NDAKMTTEEIDDIY

-1469 DEAREIEE
+1469 DEAKEIEE
-1477 PRTQGVAAEEDRETK
+1477 PRTQGVAAEEDRETE
-1492 TGNSGT
+1492 TRNSGT

-1549 YNQRHFRI
+1549 YYQRHFRI
-1557 NKTSDFLKSIGVKG
+1557 NKTSDFLKTIGVKG

-1698 FYGNKDNEFQEEK
+1698 FYENKD
-1711 QISSQETIA
+1711 
-1720 KAENQKVLP
+1720 
-1729 DLLPAQE
+1729 
-1736 DRETETGNSG
+1736 
-1746 TGIDYTGSYT
+1746 
-1756 LSGVLSDNGER
+1756 
-1767 FYQDINGNINLV
+1767 
-1779 QIPLNVFEAIHK
+1779 
-1791 EPAPFRLIPS
+1791 
-1801 MLSHVFDRHGKE
+1801 
-1813 MKLQN
+1813 
-1818 AADAIKFVL
+1818 
-1827 DVMNNFDHVRQ
+1827 
-1838 GESKALIFSVEN
+1838 
-1850 GRNRIGQRAIT
+1850 
-1861 VLLDSKNGE
+1861 
-1870 YYGIKTSGYERLD
+1870 
-1883 GLRKR
+1883 
-1888 ALLWEKGANETSTTD
+1888 
-1903 VASVNV
+1903 
-1909 TTAKAQQGNELS
+1909 
-1921 GSASNQSNALSDNKN
+1921 

-1955 QEVDSSPSEAQK
+1955 QEVDASPSEAQK

-2115 VQSEMRQRA
+2115 VQSEVTQRA

-2129 VVTSNESETKDAGI
+2129 VVASNESESKDAGI

-2232 GRGEVDNVGAE
+2232 GRGEVDNVGAD

-2322 GGRTNAEHERVDA
+2322 GRRTNAGHERVDA

-2509 DVRLAEVQFFDD
+2509 DVRLAEVQFFDE

-2705 GAKGDEYAKRLE
+2705 GAKGDDYAKRLE

-2759 TRESLSYAEGYI
+2759 TRESLSYTEGYI

-3326 PPCTF
+3326 PSCTF
-3331 EQAGTSVYAHIV
+3331 EQAGTSVYARIV

-3389 KVARNMKNA
+3389 EVARNMKNA

-3420 YAYNRSGMTL
+3420 FAYNRSGMTL

-3507 VRTDATSEQQRS
+3507 MRTGATSEQQRS

-3536 MHLAI
+3536 MHLTI

-3546 LDRELYLQMVACA
+3546 LDRGLYLQMVACA

-3589 TIGEDGNIRFRIHDD
+3589 TIGEDGNMRFRLPDSDGVKGNQAVEQAEIR
-3604 DVNERFNEELSRYKD
+3604 VEVEELAD
-3619 GRMKSN
+3619 TL
-3625 EMFHLGT
+3625 HT
-3632 PQGAML
+3632 
-3638 AFLPDL
+3638 
-3644 PIVMHQRTVR
+3644 
-3654 KGIEKKHNVDVNM
+3654 
-3667 LKDMPSMIASP
+3667 
-3678 IFVFQRDVKNIGILT
+3678 
-3693 EMVDRDGKNVCVAI
+3693 
-3707 EMNKTIQDGTNILE
+3707 
-3721 VNDIRSFHGREVEN
+3721 
-3735 IIKPIRDNGTLRWVD
+3735 PIRIVRDTDEISDGNKGL
-3750 KEKGFDW
+3750 EKRK
-3757 ITSALHNFKQAQSSQ
+3757 KQS
-3772 NLSEEDFS
+3772 
-3780 SVTKIVESFENPTI
+3780 
-3794 EQGKIVSEVENL
+3794 
-3806 ADELQTTVRVVKSI
+3806 
-3820 EELPEGNLARKRI
+3820 
-3833 ENGDGIKGWFDT
+3833 KGWFD
-3845 KSEEMAIFLPNA
+3845 SETGEVVLVLPNA

-3881 GKEFAPFLDRVYKDL
+3881 GKEFAPFLDRTYKDL

-3926 AEHGFA
+3926 AERGFA

-3978 KGGNGILEQ
+3978 KGGNGIMEQ
-3987 AQDIAF
+3987 AEDIAF

-4005 DDADVHYG
+4005 DPKDVRLDLLRKSKPVEITGDEIPYSEDIKQYKKNALEYG
-4013 KLSKEAA
+4013 KS
-4020 RLEELTGRGV
+4020 
-4030 HIGRN
+4030 
-4035 EDEVA
+4035 
-4040 FMMSIE
+4040 
-4046 GVDAKTIDEVR
+4046 
-4057 DTFARAREEGKKFF
+4057 
-4071 GFFDSETG
+4071 
-4079 KVYLC
+4079 
-4084 ADQIQDIRELR
+4084 LR
-4095 GIWAHE
+4095 GEYINKDTGA
-4101 NAHLATLKTIS
+4101 S
-4112 DNELENLYKAIGE
+4112 VFIGK
-4125 EEFANVLD
+4125 NG
-4133 ESYLIDG
+4133 I
-4140 LSKARVVDEYFSF
+4140 K
-4153 VIQTIAS
+4153 
-4160 DKESMVYI
+4160 
-4168 VSGKIEEVL
+4168 EVL
-4177 DVWDIPKSIIPYIE
+4177 NHDYKNVEQLQSIAAIPEIIE
-4191 SNLKYIFYGEKEI
+4191 SSIFMSSQPNTDTKINADRFDYYICGLKIG
-4204 EKNEQGRGRDLDAG
+4204 
-4218 SKFRRENLSG
+4218 G
-4228 KENYNRKDES
+4228 KDYTVRAVFVTPKD
-4238 GNGVVVAGRSKNPA
+4238 GTRYYDHKL
-4252 ESKRETERRE
+4252 T
-4262 ERQSPT
+4262 
-4268 DERGRNSEKIE
+4268 KIE
-4279 KGKLPDSLIGI
+4279 KGKLLDSLIGI
-4290 TTPGFNQTNSLDSEK
+4290 TTPGFNQITSLDSEYKDIK
-4305 LLPEEHGITN
+4305 L
-4315 PSPANNSPVSD
+4315 
-4326 FKDKRSISILQNKE
+4326 ISILQNKE
-4340 NNLLW
+4340 DNSLL
-4345 NESEPRNVATEP
+4345 NESEPRNVVNESTE
-4357 TDTLTGLSH
+4357 
-4366 KSAGNAIDTVSQ
+4366 GNK
-4378 NNSSSANVEN
+4378 EN
-4388 KTDNTKSNEE
+4388 
-4398 NIKSRS
+4398 
-4404 ASLNSG
+4404 
-4410 SESVYLQQTNNNDN
+4410 
-4424 VSESISQRIN
+4424 
-4434 GKMSKED
+4434 
-4441 SRIEEALSKCK
+4441 
-4452 RGGEQDAKNARE
+4452 
-4464 AGRTLSERQQK
+4464 
-4475 EVEARVMEKY
+4475 
-4485 AKDNGMWIPMQDVFS
+4485 
-4500 LGIPAP
+4500 
-4506 SGNENDVYLDSKDNS
+4506 
-4521 VYKVNNL
+4521 
-4528 MNSKKISSL
+4528 
-4537 LERIKLHNLFF
+4537 
-4548 PQTKYELAGFSG
+4548 
-4560 FGSSD
+4560 
-4565 VYPVLKQDYIVNSTF
+4565 
-4580 ATPEDIDAYMNK
+4580 
-4592 LGFKQIGEA
+4592 
-4601 AYSNGE
+4601 
-4607 YVISDLRP
+4607 
-4615 RNVLKDADGDIYV
+4615 
-4628 VDADFKS
+4628 
-4635 EGSDKGGGIR
+4635 IR
-4645 FRDSD
+4645 FRDGD

-4732 VKGFIKHGHS
+4732 VKGFIKHGRS

-4790 EYEEMRAMAEEQR
+4790 EYEEMRVMAEEQR

-4913 PVRAA
+4913 PVKAA

-5012 KKNGMAKDERSG
+5012 KKNGMAKDERNG

-5112 TAIAVKEKGKYARRF
+5112 TAVAVKEKGKYARRF

-5210 TSTTLGIVPAFQFIS
+5210 TSTTLGIVPAFQFMS

-5459 KAYKGTSSALVASSD
+5459 KAYKGTSSALVASSE

-5614 TEIKEAVGKDE
+5614 TEIKEAVDKDE
-5625 KRFLENQLNF
+5625 RRFLENQLNF

>member
-1 MTNTIDNV
+1 MTNTTDNV

-43 YDALRKN
+43 YDALSKN

-55 GDYDTFNI
+55 GDYDTFNT

-90 DINGDV
+90 DMNGDV

-101 RPEEQETIKGFV
+101 RPEEQEAIKGFV

-250 QANGDVEKAYTLLGE
+250 QANGDVEKAYALLGE

-369 GTIEAGTEMLPYG
+369 GAIEAGTEMLPYG

-401 NAIAGNPAARR
+401 NAIAGNPTARR

-463 QNPEDYPT
+463 QNREDYPT

-505 RARRKQQGKMMLA
+505 RARRKQQGKVMLA
-518 DTKDGVL
+518 DTKEGVL

-531 GEDKYMAVDGK
+531 GEDKYMAVDGE

-806 LTTREELQRGVDI
+806 LTTREELQKGVDI

-836 DLASSDGMEDTYAL
+836 DLASSDGMEDAYAL

-898 NALLDGNNTD
+898 KGLLNSTNSQDI
-908 KLNKESGVDLQNL
+908 EGVSSFFEKIGRNL
-921 SSEILQ
+921 SDEEAVQALKQ
-927 RANVTTDNGA
+927 MQ
-937 RNTINSNDSKIE
+937 
-949 GGLILNN
+949 NN
-956 LPQVASTIDSHGIA
+956 AV
-970 KGNELEHLLNFLI
+970 
-983 NGVDTSRR
+983 
-991 FDTAPLGKASH
+991 TAPLLELTAKNWVVEFGEDGIVETPIGKVKMGENQYLKLLQKERESEFGMIKPTLVSPDFVIEH
-1002 ASGSGLGT
+1002 ADPQEGAERNSKYLFVKT
-1010 ASGTSYRDGL
+1010 FIRDGKKYIN
-1020 FIIASKPNS
+1020 FESVTVRKDSKEVVISSHRLEDRQVKKKLKEGILLWNRFDFGSDSSGVNQDLSSSTILNPNDGEPGS
-1029 MILDADGKTNIST
+1029 NSQSNISSDGKYSNSLDSAQEVVRETIP
-1042 VLINDMSYQ
+1042 IDER
-1051 GGNPLG
+1051 GNLLY
-1057 ESHAKAIQKELSN
+1057 H
-1070 MFPKVDFV
+1070 KVPVDV
-1078 LYSEANDYYS
+1078 TIDALY
-1088 KTAVEPAQ
+1088 
-1096 NETPE
+1096 
-1101 QKLQKLQKLIETLP
+1101 
-1115 KKKDGK
+1115 
-1121 VDYKALTP
+1121 
-1129 QQQFEY
+1129 
-1135 TSAVESPEMAIEDLK
+1135 
-1150 IYMSAKSEELEKL
+1150 SEELEPEEIDAFVAANKDTSAKL
-1163 NARLTKAI
+1163 LKSLQDKAPKMGTNIAKYKESKLAWQEKVADAQEQMNYWDNVGKDIAATRVQPGDKTAEAIMSMGEPLSGEEFAAMMLGTGNLPILYDSYKKETGGRNAEARGMIGLFANKAN
-1171 GGERAEIR
+1171 GGMSIEEAGEKLMLADEENGTNFFDQTDPNAGRNAIIDVLSGARTRGDLFNYIKENRIRMAERERQAEYASYEQWCAVNFKMTPEEYEAYEEVIAR
-1179 DLIRDKKHELDE
+1179 ELAGRALSDADYQEFISNFIDE
-1191 LSTFYQSVVSEQ
+1191 LINQENETNEANEQSRIDGIRKEGSGVLQREESIQTGRIGRSVEGTAETVGGIDSENGVVSESLSKG
-1203 TEEIGA
+1203 EIEPVDIASLQEDIEISEGEKQVFINKNA
-1209 KEEDETPRSIM
+1209 LKRKLKESLSPNGSD
-1220 DVDMLEWTAENS
+1220 LHLAENQK
-1232 TDLNEVITAYNEAKQ
+1232 DLP
-1247 LASHDIKLQ
+1247 D
-1256 PWEQALLG
+1256 LLPAQG
-1264 RKVSTDSFVRFSDKN
+1264 DNDSRIS
-1279 HITGQLAK
+1279 
-1287 AWLRKDGVG
+1287 
-1296 IDQIQKEFEME
+1296 
-1307 GLNVSEQDIVDF
+1307 SE
-1319 MLRHPSNHVRTT
+1319 
-1331 SDTQNSLG
+1331 
-1339 RRFSEIATK
+1339 
-1348 QAGMPIGGPESVTG
+1348 
-1362 KLFLQTLVQGKK
+1362 
-1374 LEGIQQAIEKQAT
+1374 
-1387 QEDEVMEET
+1387 
-1396 FYQSIPNDALGTD
+1396 
-1409 EEIMHGVL
+1409 
-1417 DGVEYIDGEYVF
+1417 
-1429 NDAEITAEEIDNIY
+1429 
-1443 SELELSNYGRE
+1443 
-1454 TETENSQEDGITNPF
+1454 
-1469 DEAREIEE
+1469 
-1477 PRTQGVAAEEDRETK
+1477 
-1492 TGNSGT
+1492 
-1498 GIKNAFSYD
+1498 
-1507 KIVEIQEGNQVDEYD
+1507 
-1522 RLHGTQIGEMLNA
+1522 
-1535 IDAIQSNDTERKQK
+1535 
-1549 YNQRHFRI
+1549 
-1557 NKTSDFLKSIGVKG
+1557 
-1571 DYFTVRT
+1571 
-1578 GVISRHINKDGSH
+1578 
-1591 GLGLEEWKDVA
+1591 
-1602 MSLSSPFA
+1602 
-1610 VTKYDK
+1610 
-1616 KDNAFRIWTNAKI
+1616 
-1629 NNSYIVVGVDVKV
+1629 
-1642 SGKDMFVN
+1642 GKDIEV
-1650 SISTAFGLDNTGVS
+1650 
-1664 KDKIV
+1664 
-1669 WYDEKNINP
+1669 
-1678 AQRSVLN
+1678 
-1685 GLNSQIYPEAQGL
+1685 
-1698 FYGNKDNEFQEEK
+1698 QEEK
-1711 QISSQETIA
+1711 QIASQETIA

-2115 VQSEMRQRA
+2115 VQSEVTQRA

-2129 VVTSNESETKDAGI
+2129 VVASNESETKDAGI

-2157 TVEEIESAAVEP
+2157 TVEEIEGAAVEP

-2243 GSETPVSRRGRSG
+2243 GSETPVSRRRRSG

-2322 GGRTNAEHERVDA
+2322 GRRTNAGHERVDA

-2509 DVRLAEVQFFDD
+2509 DVRLAEVQFFDE

-2697 QHAGDNEI
+2697 QHAGNNEI
-2705 GAKGDEYAKRLE
+2705 GAKGDDYAKRLE

-2759 TRESLSYAEGYI
+2759 TRESLSYTEGYI

-3326 PPCTF
+3326 PSCTF
-3331 EQAGTSVYAHIV
+3331 EQAGTSVYARIV

-3389 KVARNMKNA
+3389 EVARNMKNA

-3420 YAYNRSGMTL
+3420 FAYSRSGMTL

-3507 VRTDATSEQQRS
+3507 MRTGATSEQQRS

-3546 LDRELYLQMVACA
+3546 LDRGLYLQMVACA

-3589 TIGEDGNIRFRIHDD
+3589 TIGEDGNMRFRLPDSDGVKGNPAVEQAEIRAE
-3604 DVNERFNEELSRYKD
+3604 VEELAD
-3619 GRMKSN
+3619 TL
-3625 EMFHLGT
+3625 HT
-3632 PQGAML
+3632 
-3638 AFLPDL
+3638 
-3644 PIVMHQRTVR
+3644 
-3654 KGIEKKHNVDVNM
+3654 
-3667 LKDMPSMIASP
+3667 
-3678 IFVFQRDVKNIGILT
+3678 
-3693 EMVDRDGKNVCVAI
+3693 
-3707 EMNKTIQDGTNILE
+3707 
-3721 VNDIRSFHGREVEN
+3721 
-3735 IIKPIRDNGTLRWVD
+3735 PIRIVRDTDEISDGNKGL
-3750 KEKGFDW
+3750 EKRK
-3757 ITSALHNFKQAQSSQ
+3757 KQS
-3772 NLSEEDFS
+3772 
-3780 SVTKIVESFENPTI
+3780 
-3794 EQGKIVSEVENL
+3794 
-3806 ADELQTTVRVVKSI
+3806 
-3820 EELPEGNLARKRI
+3820 
-3833 ENGDGIKGWFDT
+3833 KGWFD
-3845 KSEEMAIFLPNA
+3845 SETGEVVLVLPNA

-3881 GKEFAPFLDRVYKDL
+3881 GKEFAPFLDRTYKDL

-3926 AEHGFA
+3926 AERGFA

-3978 KGGNGILEQ
+3978 KGGNGILQQ

-4005 DDADVHYG
+4005 TDSVFTLGSKTDDAGNKFYEDG
-4013 KLSKEAA
+4013 DGNIDLWTLPNDLFIE
-4020 RLEELTGRGV
+4020 
-4030 HIGRN
+4030 IGRQSAPIRLTEYN
-4035 EDEVA
+4035 INHIIERHGKQIGSTEKEVINFIGA
-4040 FMMSIE
+4040 I
-4046 GVDAKTIDEVR
+4046 
-4057 DTFARAREEGKKFF
+4057 
-4071 GFFDSETG
+4071 FDSYTDIRKDGRTLFVTVENRETG
-4079 KVYLC
+4079 KAAL
-4084 ADQIQDIRELR
+4084 IRLFPSKYGDYYNVETA
-4095 GIWAHE
+4095 GYYQ
-4101 NAHLATLKTIS
+4101 NSHLK
-4112 DNELENLYKAIGE
+4112 K
-4125 EEFANVLD
+4125 
-4133 ESYLIDG
+4133 
-4140 LSKARVVDEYFSF
+4140 
-4153 VIQTIAS
+4153 
-4160 DKESMVYI
+4160 KE
-4168 VSGKIEEVL
+4168 
-4177 DVWDIPKSIIPYIE
+4177 
-4191 SNLKYIFYGEKEI
+4191 
-4204 EKNEQGRGRDLDAG
+4204 
-4218 SKFRRENLSG
+4218 
-4228 KENYNRKDES
+4228 
-4238 GNGVVVAGRSKNPA
+4238 
-4252 ESKRETERRE
+4252 
-4262 ERQSPT
+4262 
-4268 DERGRNSEKIE
+4268 
-4279 KGKLPDSLIGI
+4279 
-4290 TTPGFNQTNSLDSEK
+4290 
-4305 LLPEEHGITN
+4305 
-4315 PSPANNSPVSD
+4315 
-4326 FKDKRSISILQNKE
+4326 
-4340 NNLLW
+4340 LLW

-4398 NIKSRS
+4398 NI
-4404 ASLNSG
+4404 
-4410 SESVYLQQTNNNDN
+4410 
-4424 VSESISQRIN
+4424 
-4434 GKMSKED
+4434 
-4441 SRIEEALSKCK
+4441 
-4452 RGGEQDAKNARE
+4452 
-4464 AGRTLSERQQK
+4464 
-4475 EVEARVMEKY
+4475 
-4485 AKDNGMWIPMQDVFS
+4485 
-4500 LGIPAP
+4500 
-4506 SGNENDVYLDSKDNS
+4506 
-4521 VYKVNNL
+4521 
-4528 MNSKKISSL
+4528 
-4537 LERIKLHNLFF
+4537 
-4548 PQTKYELAGFSG
+4548 
-4560 FGSSD
+4560 
-4565 VYPVLKQDYIVNSTF
+4565 
-4580 ATPEDIDAYMNK
+4580 
-4592 LGFKQIGEA
+4592 
-4601 AYSNGE
+4601 
-4607 YVISDLRP
+4607 
-4615 RNVLKDADGDIYV
+4615 
-4628 VDADFKS
+4628 
-4635 EGSDKGGGIR
+4635 R
-4645 FRDSD
+4645 FRDGD

-4732 VKGFIKHGHS
+4732 VKGFIKHGRS

-4913 PVRAA
+4913 PVKAA

-5012 KKNGMAKDERSG
+5012 KKNGMAKDERNG

-5112 TAIAVKEKGKYARRF
+5112 TAVAVKEKGKYARRF

-5137 MVKLMKRYQDGKLDM
+5137 MVKLMKRNQDGKLDM

-5210 TSTTLGIVPAFQFIS
+5210 TSTTLGIVPAFQFMS

-5297 FYRLAKGN
+5297 FYRLAKAN

-5414 GNGDVVSSFVPD
+5414 GNGDMVSSFVPD

-5459 KAYKGTSSALVASSD
+5459 KAYKGTSSALVASSE

-5493 PAKVEHIF
+5493 PAKVEHVF

>member
-1 MTNTIDNV
+1 MTNTTDNV
-9 GALYKALRQ
+9 GALYKALKQ
-18 KGFSDIGTEDIF
+18 KGFSDIGTEDVF
-30 RNKLQDENNRKQL
+30 RDKLQDENNRKQL
-43 YDALRKN
+43 YDALHKS
-50 GYDDI
+50 GYNDI
-55 GDYDTFNI
+55 GDYNTFNT
-63 RVGSSY
+63 RVTSSY
-69 QSASPVQEVD
+69 QFTVPVQGVD
-79 SNYTAGQVDVG
+79 ANYTAGQVSADDMG
-90 DINGDV
+90 GDV

-113 PAFKQGSDALYQGM
+113 PGFKQGSDALYQGV
-127 KSSVGET
+127 KSSVGEA
-134 ANLLAGSSRDYTKA
+134 ANLLTGSSRDYTKA
-148 QRQLQELVDSGY
+148 QMQLRELMDSGY
-160 DLTGFDKEKAL
+160 DLSGFDKEKAL

-226 FNKMK
+226 FNKKK
-231 VGDEVQLGRAFDA
+231 VGDEVQLERAFDA

-250 QANGDVEKAYTLLGE
+250 QANGDVEKAYNLLGE

-271 WGDKTSRE
+271 WGDETSRE

-285 EFKPTEGTA
+285 EFKPTEGAA

-302 QMIGNV
+302 QMVGNAV
-308 AGIAASVSPWTR
+308 GIAASVSPYTR
-320 WLARPLGVANLGMLT
+320 WLARPLGAGNLAMLT
-335 ASSSGSAM
+335 ASSSGSVM
-343 ADAREYAEQTGKQ
+343 ADAREYAEQTGVQ

-369 GTIEAGTEMLPYG
+369 GAIEAGTEMLPYN

-388 HNSVAKKL
+388 HNFTAKKL

-412 ELSSLLRDAGSELST
+412 ELSSLLRDAGSDLST
-427 KLFTKE
+427 KLFTKQ
-433 AGKRFIGDVSIEGFS
+433 AGKKFLGDVSIEGFS

-471 LYEVLQNGWEGAK
+471 LYEVLENGWEGAK
-484 AGIFMGSILGGASST
+484 GGIFMGSILGGASST

-505 RARRKQQGKMMLA
+505 RARRKQQGKVMLA

-531 GEDKYMAVDGK
+531 GEDKYMAVDGE

-547 ITRDMVNDFEVVDF
+547 ITRNMVNDFQVVDF
-561 QEFDTYCKA
+561 QEFDRYCGE

-584 SLAEDMDRTKKHA
+584 SLAEDTDRAKKHA

-614 EEMDGVSPTDYLAS
+614 EEMDGVSPADYLAS

-678 YSARLKVDD
+678 YSAHLKVDD
-687 EPVSIVS
+687 EPVLIVS
-694 GDVALDENGL
+694 GDVALDESGL
-704 IDKERSAGRFIVMN
+704 IDKERSARRFIVVN

-730 ILSVDGISDAHEMK
+730 ILTVDDVSDAQEMK

-762 IEGKRE
+762 IEGKRD

-781 MRVLVGVQAQNE
+781 MRVLVGVEAQNE

-827 ELAAEQQGN
+827 ELAAEQQ
-836 DLASSDGMEDTYAL
+836 SDVLSPDAGTEGAYAL

-884 LNGKKVNLFTEEEL
+884 LNGKKVNLFTEKEL
-898 NALLDGNNTD
+898 NGLLNPVSDIAPVNNEVLEEAEPIAEVPDSEFAPVMEEIEQEEVVPTNDKGVKVWHEAKPETTFRELSFLLGNEED
-908 KLNKESGVDLQNL
+908 VKET
-921 SSEILQ
+921 
-927 RANVTTDNGA
+927 VTFT
-937 RNTINSNDSKIE
+937 IE
-949 GGLILNN
+949 G
-956 LPQVASTIDSHGIA
+956 
-970 KGNELEHLLNFLI
+970 
-983 NGVDTSRR
+983 
-991 FDTAPLGKASH
+991 
-1002 ASGSGLGT
+1002 
-1010 ASGTSYRDGL
+1010 
-1020 FIIASKPNS
+1020 
-1029 MILDADGKTNIST
+1029 
-1042 VLINDMSYQ
+1042 
-1051 GGNPLG
+1051 
-1057 ESHAKAIQKELSN
+1057 
-1070 MFPKVDFV
+1070 
-1078 LYSEANDYYS
+1078 
-1088 KTAVEPAQ
+1088 
-1096 NETPE
+1096 
-1101 QKLQKLQKLIETLP
+1101 
-1115 KKKDGK
+1115 
-1121 VDYKALTP
+1121 LT
-1129 QQQFEY
+1129 
-1135 TSAVESPEMAIEDLK
+1135 K
-1150 IYMSAKSEELEKL
+1150 ELEKL
-1163 NARLTKAI
+1163 QTAKPKVSPDINAVIKDKADRKQKIDDVQAKLDYWNNVLSLTVKVE
-1171 GGERAEIR
+1171 GEE
-1179 DLIRDKKHELDE
+1179 
-1191 LSTFYQSVVSEQ
+1191 VV
-1203 TEEIGA
+1203 A
-1209 KEEDETPRSIM
+1209 PVA

-1232 TDLNEVITAYNEAKQ
+1232 TDLNEVVTAYNEAKE

-1279 HITGQLAK
+1279 YITGQLAK

-1319 MLRHPSNHVRTT
+1319 MLRHPSNYVRTT

-1339 RRFSEIATK
+1339 RRFSEIATQ

-1362 KLFLQTLVQGKK
+1362 RLFLQTLAQGKK
-1374 LEGIQQAIEKQAT
+1374 LEGIQQAIEKQAM

-1396 FYQSIPNDALGTD
+1396 FYQSIPDSAMGTD

-1417 DGVEYIDGEYVF
+1417 DGVEYVDGEFVF
-1429 NDAEITAEEIDNIY
+1429 NDTEMTAEEIDDIY

-1454 TETENSQEDGITNPF
+1454 TETENSQEDGITDPF

-1477 PRTQGVAAEEDRETK
+1477 LGTQEVAAKEDREAE

-1498 GIKNAFSYD
+1498 GIDNTGSYTLSDVLSDNGERFYQDINGLDGLKKRALLGEKGANETSTTDVASANVTTAKAQQGNELSGSASNQSNALS
-1507 KIVEIQEGNQVDEYD
+1507 GNKDIEVKGEKQIDADVVEYD
-1522 RLHGTQIGEMLNA
+1522 RLHGTQLGEMLNA
-1535 IDAIQSNDTERKQK
+1535 IDAIQSNDAERRQR

-1591 GLGLEEWKDVA
+1591 GLGLKEWQDVA

-1629 NNSYIVVGVDVKV
+1629 NDSYIVVGVDVKV

-1669 WYDEKNINP
+1669 WYDEKNLSP

-1685 GLNSQIYPEAQGL
+1685 GLNSQIYTEAQGL
-1698 FYGNKDNEFQEEK
+1698 FDVGKDIE
-1711 QISSQETIA
+1711 
-1720 KAENQKVLP
+1720 
-1729 DLLPAQE
+1729 
-1736 DRETETGNSG
+1736 
-1746 TGIDYTGSYT
+1746 
-1756 LSGVLSDNGER
+1756 
-1767 FYQDINGNINLV
+1767 
-1779 QIPLNVFEAIHK
+1779 
-1791 EPAPFRLIPS
+1791 
-1801 MLSHVFDRHGKE
+1801 
-1813 MKLQN
+1813 LQ
-1818 AADAIKFVL
+1818 
-1827 DVMNNFDHVRQ
+1827 
-1838 GESKALIFSVEN
+1838 G
-1850 GRNRIGQRAIT
+1850 
-1861 VLLDSKNGE
+1861 
-1870 YYGIKTSGYERLD
+1870 
-1883 GLRKR
+1883 
-1888 ALLWEKGANETSTTD
+1888 
-1903 VASVNV
+1903 
-1909 TTAKAQQGNELS
+1909 
-1921 GSASNQSNALSDNKN
+1921 
-1936 SEFQEE
+1936 E

-1955 QEVDSSPSEAQK
+1955 QEVDSSPTEAQK
-1967 EAGNYRKGHVKIDGF
+1967 EAGNYKKGHVKIDGL
-1982 DITIENP
+1982 DVTIENT
-1989 KGSVRSGVDGDGKP
+1989 KGSERSGVDGDGKP

-2028 FLGEH
+2028 FLGENV
-2033 MEAPNVYVVDQVK
+2033 EAPNVYVVDQVK
-2046 QDGSFDEHKVMYG
+2046 PDGSFDEHKVMYG
-2059 FNSALAAKRAY
+2059 FNSALAAKKAY

-2115 VQSEMRQRA
+2115 VQSEVTQSA

-2129 VVTSNESETKDAGI
+2129 VVTGNESGTKDAGV
-2143 FTVEDV
+2143 FTVEDAD
-2149 NAIKNNPL
+2149 AIRNNPL
-2157 TVEEIESAAVEP
+2157 TVEEIEGSAVEP

-2197 VRNRTRGIEPNSTGA
+2197 VRNRTRSIEPNSTGA
-2212 SETQLDEVI
+2212 GETQLDEVI
-2221 NGNQGGLESGF
+2221 NGNQRGLESGF
-2232 GRGEVDNVGAE
+2232 GRGEADNVGAG
-2243 GSETPVSRRGRSG
+2243 GSETPVSGSGRSG
-2256 KTGTEQPTLFD
+2256 KIGKEQPSLFD
-2267 GERSDHE
+2267 GERGDHE
-2274 VRGEEPAVDG
+2274 VRGEEPAMDG

-2289 GYSDGSGSAG
+2289 EYSDGSGRAG
-2299 GNGRDVSRPA
+2299 GNGRDVSRPT
-2309 RGKTGSRGTKNDT
+2309 RNKTGGRSAKNDT
-2322 GGRTNAEHERVDA
+2322 GRRTNAGYERVDS
-2335 VDKSSVSVDADLQSA
+2335 VGKSSVSVDADLQNA
-2350 LDDFKDILHQFGK
+2350 LDDFKDVLHQLGK

-2404 DFKKWAEQMRSFI
+2404 DFKKWAEQMRSLI

-2425 GYSDTDVNAFI
+2425 GYGDTDVSAFI
-2436 REMWNSKF
+2436 QEMWNSKF
-2444 EIDGEVH
+2444 EMDGEVH

-2461 TKELKRQVSATL
+2461 TKELKKQVSATL

-2509 DVRLAEVQFFDD
+2509 DVRLAEVQFFDE
-2521 SHQDREHGHGKGY
+2521 SHQDREHGNGKGY

-2551 VKRFIKQGKNRILVV
+2551 VKRFIKQGKGRILVV
-2566 TPSQPKVTDWMKDA
+2566 TPSQPKVTDWMRDA
-2580 TNLGIELRDL
+2580 ANLGIELRDL
-2590 DTLSKEKGTTA
+2590 DTLSKERGTTA

-2661 TNDAL
+2661 ADDAL

-2677 AWQKAQELYK
+2677 AWQKAQEVYK

-2705 GAKGDEYAKRLE
+2705 GAKGEEYEKRLE

-2726 EKEWEEEEK
+2726 EKEWKEEEG
-2735 RLKPLVDNAVKTTK
+2735 RLKPLVGDAVKRTK

-2759 TRESLSYAEGYI
+2759 TRESLSYTEGYI

-2863 INDAIECVWREDAL
+2863 INDAIEGVWREDAL
-2877 SPLSDALRQV
+2877 NPLSDALRQV

-2902 ISATIPRIREHLK
+2902 ISATIPRMREHLK

-2928 SKAALNPPFKTMLSI
+2928 SKEALKPPFRTMLSI
-2943 AREQMRSE
+2943 AREQVRSE
-2951 SNAEAKKKLQDAIT
+2951 SDAETKKKLRDAIA
-2965 LFEKRHEGLLQYE
+2965 LFEKKHEGLLQYE

-2984 MPREQIAEAFGA
+2984 MPREQIAEAFGE

-3010 KNKAVETFNDDDSGK
+3010 KNKAVELFNDDDSGK

-3067 EGRIYRIGNKSN
+3067 EGRIYRIGNRSN

-3138 GFGGKEFDK
+3138 GLGGKEFDK
-3147 GKMEMA
+3147 GKQEMA
-3153 DPFEDAVL
+3153 DPYEDAVL

-3202 TALEPSAGH
+3202 SALEPSAGH

-3224 TAIEPSS
+3224 TAIEPSN

-3254 NYAVQ
+3254 NYAFQ
-3259 NKHDVIVMNPPFGA
+3259 NKHDVIVMNPPFGT

-3290 EGGRVVALIPHG
+3290 EGGRVVALIPRG

-3331 EQAGTSVYAHIV
+3331 EQAGTSVYARVV

-3348 GREETRRK
+3348 GREETRLK
-3356 APYRRNIDLSGIKT
+3356 APQRRSVDLSDVKT
-3370 VKELFERLKDV
+3370 VKELFERMKDV
-3381 EVPGRTID
+3381 SVPKRTID
-3389 KVARNMKNA
+3389 EVARNMKNA
-3398 KKTVKEFKEIK
+3398 KKTVKEFKDIK

-3420 YAYNRSGMTL
+3420 YAYGRSGMTL

-3455 ANGTVDM
+3455 ANGTGDM
-3462 GNRTKERIEVYVTGM
+3462 GNRAKERIEVYATGM

-3485 KTHEQLMEESKDGKS
+3485 KTHEQLMEESEGGKR
-3500 VLPAENT
+3500 VLPAESAKGT
-3507 VRTDATSEQQRS
+3507 SVISEQQRS

-3526 EDRNTKTGEV
+3526 EDKNTKTGEV

-3546 LDRELYLQMVACA
+3546 LDRELYLQMMACA
-3559 KRNDGY
+3559 KRNGGY

-3577 KEGADRFIKESA
+3577 KEGADGFIKESA
-3589 TIGEDGNIRFRIHDD
+3589 TIGEGGNVRFRLPDSD
-3604 DVNERFNEELSRYKD
+3604 GVNGNPAVEQAEIRAEVEELAD
-3619 GRMKSN
+3619 TL
-3625 EMFHLGT
+3625 HT
-3632 PQGAML
+3632 
-3638 AFLPDL
+3638 
-3644 PIVMHQRTVR
+3644 
-3654 KGIEKKHNVDVNM
+3654 
-3667 LKDMPSMIASP
+3667 
-3678 IFVFQRDVKNIGILT
+3678 
-3693 EMVDRDGKNVCVAI
+3693 
-3707 EMNKTIQDGTNILE
+3707 
-3721 VNDIRSFHGREVEN
+3721 
-3735 IIKPIRDNGTLRWVD
+3735 PIRIVRDTDEISDSD
-3750 KEKGFDW
+3750 KGLEKRK
-3757 ITSALHNFKQAQSSQ
+3757 KQS
-3772 NLSEEDFS
+3772 
-3780 SVTKIVESFENPTI
+3780 
-3794 EQGKIVSEVENL
+3794 
-3806 ADELQTTVRVVKSI
+3806 
-3820 EELPEGNLARKRI
+3820 
-3833 ENGDGIKGWFDT
+3833 KGWFD
-3845 KSEEMAIFLPNA
+3845 SETGEVVLVLPNA

-3881 GKEFAPFLDRVYKDL
+3881 GNEFASFLDGVYKNV

-3915 RVGMEEYMARL
+3915 RVGMEEYMAGL
-3926 AEHGFA
+3926 AERGFA

-3953 LKIELGFRLRD
+3953 LKIELGFRLQD

-3987 AQDIAF
+3987 AQDVAF

-4005 DDADVHYG
+4005 TDGVFTLGSKTDDAGNKFYEDGDGNIDLWTLPDDLFH
-4013 KLSKEAA
+4013 E
-4020 RLEELTGRGV
+4020 
-4030 HIGRN
+4030 IGRQSAPIRLTEYN
-4035 EDEVA
+4035 INHIIERHGKQIGNTEKEVIS
-4040 FMMSIE
+4040 FI
-4046 GVDAKTIDEVR
+4046 GGI
-4057 DTFARAREEGKKFF
+4057 
-4071 GFFDSETG
+4071 FDSYTDIRKDGRTLFVTVENRETG
-4079 KVYLC
+4079 KAAL
-4084 ADQIQDIRELR
+4084 IRLFPSKYGDYYNVETA
-4095 GIWAHE
+4095 GYYQ
-4101 NAHLATLKTIS
+4101 NSHLK
-4112 DNELENLYKAIGE
+4112 K
-4125 EEFANVLD
+4125 
-4133 ESYLIDG
+4133 
-4140 LSKARVVDEYFSF
+4140 
-4153 VIQTIAS
+4153 
-4160 DKESMVYI
+4160 KE
-4168 VSGKIEEVL
+4168 
-4177 DVWDIPKSIIPYIE
+4177 
-4191 SNLKYIFYGEKEI
+4191 
-4204 EKNEQGRGRDLDAG
+4204 
-4218 SKFRRENLSG
+4218 
-4228 KENYNRKDES
+4228 
-4238 GNGVVVAGRSKNPA
+4238 
-4252 ESKRETERRE
+4252 
-4262 ERQSPT
+4262 
-4268 DERGRNSEKIE
+4268 
-4279 KGKLPDSLIGI
+4279 
-4290 TTPGFNQTNSLDSEK
+4290 
-4305 LLPEEHGITN
+4305 
-4315 PSPANNSPVSD
+4315 
-4326 FKDKRSISILQNKE
+4326 
-4340 NNLLW
+4340 LLW
-4345 NESEPRNVATEP
+4345 NESEPRNVATES

-4366 KSAGNAIDTVSQ
+4366 KSEGNAIDTVSQ
-4378 NNSSSANVEN
+4378 NNSSGANVEN
-4388 KTDNTKSNEE
+4388 KTDNTNSNEE
-4398 NIKSRS
+4398 NVLFR
-4404 ASLNSG
+4404 
-4410 SESVYLQQTNNNDN
+4410 
-4424 VSESISQRIN
+4424 
-4434 GKMSKED
+4434 
-4441 SRIEEALSKCK
+4441 
-4452 RGGEQDAKNARE
+4452 
-4464 AGRTLSERQQK
+4464 AG
-4475 EVEARVMEKY
+4475 
-4485 AKDNGMWIPMQDVFS
+4485 
-4500 LGIPAP
+4500 
-4506 SGNENDVYLDSKDNS
+4506 
-4521 VYKVNNL
+4521 
-4528 MNSKKISSL
+4528 
-4537 LERIKLHNLFF
+4537 
-4548 PQTKYELAGFSG
+4548 
-4560 FGSSD
+4560 
-4565 VYPVLKQDYIVNSTF
+4565 
-4580 ATPEDIDAYMNK
+4580 
-4592 LGFKQIGEA
+4592 
-4601 AYSNGE
+4601 
-4607 YVISDLRP
+4607 
-4615 RNVLKDADGDIYV
+4615 
-4628 VDADFKS
+4628 
-4635 EGSDKGGGIR
+4635 
-4645 FRDSD
+4645 D

-4689 VNETKTDLADN
+4689 VKETKTDLADN

-4709 LSSKNAYEM
+4709 LSSRNAYEM

-4732 VKGFIKHGHS
+4732 VKGFIKHGRS
-4742 YEDVKEYMMAK
+4742 YEDVKVYMMAK

-4765 DAQRKMDERMK
+4765 DAQRIMDERVK

-4790 EYEEMRAMAEEQR
+4790 EFDSMRAMAEEQR
-4803 DLDYAENRERDYS
+4803 DADYAENRKRDYS
-4816 GLSSLMADTEQ
+4816 GLSSLMDELEN
-4827 YEEMAQELVD
+4827 YEEMAQELVEH
-4837 NFEEGNEKA
+4837 FEEGNEKA
-4846 VAELWKR
+4846 VEELWKR

-4858 KSTLLKTYKSGMM
+4858 KSTLQKTYKSGMM
-4871 TKGVYD
+4871 TKGVYE
-4877 HVKGMFEYYIPMRGW
+4877 HVRGMFEFYIPMRGW

-4913 PVRAA
+4913 PVKAA
-4918 QGRTSL
+4918 HGRTSL

-4989 PENANADE
+4989 PENASADE

-5012 KKNGMAKDERSG
+5012 KENGMAKDERSG

-5031 SKREMNEHIVVVKR
+5031 SKREMSEHIVVVKR

-5210 TSTTLGIVPAFQFIS
+5210 TSTTLGIVPAFQLVS

-5297 FYRLAKGN
+5297 FYRLSKAN
-5305 PKKFNSALLGF
+5305 PKRFNSALLGF

-5358 LGDDRFVTIPL
+5358 LGGDRFVTIPL

-5392 HKNVGYELVNQIT
+5392 HKNVGYELVNQVT

-5426 AGKPFYQVMTNKDYF
+5426 AGKPFYQVMTNKDFF

-5459 KAYKGTSSALVASSD
+5459 KAYKGTSSALVASSE

-5514 LGKTI
+5514 IGKTI
-5519 GMIWDEDQRV
+5519 GMIWDDDQRV
-5529 MRNVPVVNRFLNGT
+5529 MRNVPIVNRFLNKT

-5550 RVNEEYYHYLEEFR
+5550 RVNEEYYHYLDEFR

-5576 ADLGIMEYAEKVNF
+5576 ADLGIMEYAEKVDF

-5614 TEIKEAVGKDE
+5614 TEIKEAVDKE
-5625 KRFLENQLNF
+5625 ERAFLENELNF
-5635 VKMELVERLNEMED
+5635 VKMELVERLNETEE

>member
-1 MTNTIDNV
+1 MTNTTDNV
-9 GALYKALRQ
+9 GALYKALKQ

-43 YDALRKN
+43 YEALSKN

-55 GDYDTFNI
+55 GDYDTFNT

-90 DINGDV
+90 DMNGDV

-113 PAFKQGSDALYQGM
+113 PAFKQSSDALYQGM

-250 QANGDVEKAYTLLGE
+250 QTNGDVEKAYALLGE

-320 WLARPLGVANLGMLT
+320 WLARPLGIANLGMLT

-531 GEDKYMAVDGK
+531 GEDKYMAVDGE

-806 LTTREELQRGVDI
+806 LTTREELQKGVDI

-836 DLASSDGMEDTYAL
+836 DLASSDGMEDAYAL

-898 NALLDGNNTD
+898 NGL
-908 KLNKESGVDLQNL
+908 L
-921 SSEILQ
+921 SSEIKMPIEEVAAENQQ
-927 RANVTTDNGA
+927 RNED
-937 RNTINSNDSKIE
+937 
-949 GGLILNN
+949 
-956 LPQVASTIDSHGIA
+956 ASTKEAVMGGELPANSGEKVAIPVDERGNLLYHKVPVDVTIDA
-970 KGNELEHLLNFLI
+970 
-983 NGVDTSRR
+983 
-991 FDTAPLGKASH
+991 
-1002 ASGSGLGT
+1002 
-1010 ASGTSYRDGL
+1010 
-1020 FIIASKPNS
+1020 
-1029 MILDADGKTNIST
+1029 
-1042 VLINDMSYQ
+1042 
-1051 GGNPLG
+1051 
-1057 ESHAKAIQKELSN
+1057 
-1070 MFPKVDFV
+1070 
-1078 LYSEANDYYS
+1078 LY
-1088 KTAVEPAQ
+1088 
-1096 NETPE
+1096 
-1101 QKLQKLQKLIETLP
+1101 
-1115 KKKDGK
+1115 
-1121 VDYKALTP
+1121 
-1129 QQQFEY
+1129 
-1135 TSAVESPEMAIEDLK
+1135 
-1150 IYMSAKSEELEKL
+1150 SEELEPEEIDAFVAANKDTSAKL
-1163 NARLTKAI
+1163 LKSLQDKAPKMGTNIAKYKESKLAWQEKVADAQEQMNYWDNVGKDIAATRVQPGDKTAEAIMSMGEPLSGEEFAAMMLGTGNLPILYDSYKKETGGRNAEARGMIGLFANKAN
-1171 GGERAEIR
+1171 GGMSIEEAGEKLMLADEENGTNFFDQTDPNAGRNAIIDVLSGARTRGDLFNYIKENRIRMAERERQAEYASYEQWCAVNFKMTPEEYEAYEEVIAR
-1179 DLIRDKKHELDE
+1179 ELAGRALSDADYQEFISNFIDE
-1191 LSTFYQSVVSEQ
+1191 LINQENETNEANEQSRIDGIRKEGSGVLQREESIQTGRIGRSVEGTAETVGGIDSENGVVSESLSKG
-1203 TEEIGA
+1203 EIEPVDIASLQEDIEISEGEKQVFINKNA
-1209 KEEDETPRSIM
+1209 LKRKLKESLSPNGSD
-1220 DVDMLEWTAENS
+1220 LHLAENQK
-1232 TDLNEVITAYNEAKQ
+1232 DLP
-1247 LASHDIKLQ
+1247 D
-1256 PWEQALLG
+1256 LLPAQG
-1264 RKVSTDSFVRFSDKN
+1264 DNDSRIS
-1279 HITGQLAK
+1279 
-1287 AWLRKDGVG
+1287 
-1296 IDQIQKEFEME
+1296 
-1307 GLNVSEQDIVDF
+1307 SE
-1319 MLRHPSNHVRTT
+1319 
-1331 SDTQNSLG
+1331 
-1339 RRFSEIATK
+1339 
-1348 QAGMPIGGPESVTG
+1348 
-1362 KLFLQTLVQGKK
+1362 
-1374 LEGIQQAIEKQAT
+1374 
-1387 QEDEVMEET
+1387 
-1396 FYQSIPNDALGTD
+1396 
-1409 EEIMHGVL
+1409 
-1417 DGVEYIDGEYVF
+1417 
-1429 NDAEITAEEIDNIY
+1429 
-1443 SELELSNYGRE
+1443 
-1454 TETENSQEDGITNPF
+1454 
-1469 DEAREIEE
+1469 
-1477 PRTQGVAAEEDRETK
+1477 
-1492 TGNSGT
+1492 
-1498 GIKNAFSYD
+1498 
-1507 KIVEIQEGNQVDEYD
+1507 
-1522 RLHGTQIGEMLNA
+1522 
-1535 IDAIQSNDTERKQK
+1535 
-1549 YNQRHFRI
+1549 
-1557 NKTSDFLKSIGVKG
+1557 
-1571 DYFTVRT
+1571 
-1578 GVISRHINKDGSH
+1578 
-1591 GLGLEEWKDVA
+1591 
-1602 MSLSSPFA
+1602 
-1610 VTKYDK
+1610 
-1616 KDNAFRIWTNAKI
+1616 
-1629 NNSYIVVGVDVKV
+1629 
-1642 SGKDMFVN
+1642 GKDIEV
-1650 SISTAFGLDNTGVS
+1650 
-1664 KDKIV
+1664 
-1669 WYDEKNINP
+1669 
-1678 AQRSVLN
+1678 
-1685 GLNSQIYPEAQGL
+1685 
-1698 FYGNKDNEFQEEK
+1698 QEEK
-1711 QISSQETIA
+1711 QIASQETIA

-1729 DLLPAQE
+1729 DLLPTQE
-1736 DRETETGNSG
+1736 DRETETGNGG
-1746 TGIDYTGSYT
+1746 TGIDYTRSYT

-2115 VQSEMRQRA
+2115 VQSEVTQRA

-2129 VVTSNESETKDAGI
+2129 VVASNESESKDAGI

-2232 GRGEVDNVGAE
+2232 GRGEVDNVGAD

-2322 GGRTNAEHERVDA
+2322 GRRTNAGHERVDA

-2509 DVRLAEVQFFDD
+2509 DVRLAEVQFFDE

-2705 GAKGDEYAKRLE
+2705 GAKGDDYAKRLE

-2759 TRESLSYAEGYI
+2759 TRESLSYTEGYI

-3326 PPCTF
+3326 PSCTF
-3331 EQAGTSVYAHIV
+3331 EQAGTSVYARIV

-3389 KVARNMKNA
+3389 EVARNMKNA

-3420 YAYNRSGMTL
+3420 FAYSRSGMTL

-3507 VRTDATSEQQRS
+3507 MRTGATSEQQRS

-3589 TIGEDGNIRFRIHDD
+3589 TIGEDGNMRFRLPDSDGVKGNPAVEQAEIRAE
-3604 DVNERFNEELSRYKD
+3604 VEELAD
-3619 GRMKSN
+3619 TL
-3625 EMFHLGT
+3625 HT
-3632 PQGAML
+3632 
-3638 AFLPDL
+3638 
-3644 PIVMHQRTVR
+3644 
-3654 KGIEKKHNVDVNM
+3654 
-3667 LKDMPSMIASP
+3667 
-3678 IFVFQRDVKNIGILT
+3678 
-3693 EMVDRDGKNVCVAI
+3693 
-3707 EMNKTIQDGTNILE
+3707 
-3721 VNDIRSFHGREVEN
+3721 
-3735 IIKPIRDNGTLRWVD
+3735 PIRIVRDTDEISDGNKGL
-3750 KEKGFDW
+3750 EKRK
-3757 ITSALHNFKQAQSSQ
+3757 KQS
-3772 NLSEEDFS
+3772 
-3780 SVTKIVESFENPTI
+3780 
-3794 EQGKIVSEVENL
+3794 
-3806 ADELQTTVRVVKSI
+3806 
-3820 EELPEGNLARKRI
+3820 
-3833 ENGDGIKGWFDT
+3833 KGWFD
-3845 KSEEMAIFLPNA
+3845 SETGEVVLVLPNA

-3881 GKEFAPFLDRVYKDL
+3881 GKEFAPFLDRTYKDL

-3926 AEHGFA
+3926 AERGFA

-3978 KGGNGILEQ
+3978 KGGNGIMEQ
-3987 AQDIAF
+3987 AEDIAF

-4005 DDADVHYG
+4005 TDSVFTLGSKTDDAGNKFYEDG
-4013 KLSKEAA
+4013 DGNIDLWTLPNDLFIE
-4020 RLEELTGRGV
+4020 
-4030 HIGRN
+4030 IGRQSAPIRLTEYN
-4035 EDEVA
+4035 INHIIERHGKQIGSTEKEVINFIGA
-4040 FMMSIE
+4040 I
-4046 GVDAKTIDEVR
+4046 
-4057 DTFARAREEGKKFF
+4057 
-4071 GFFDSETG
+4071 FDSYTDIRKDGRTLFVTVENRETG
-4079 KVYLC
+4079 KAAL
-4084 ADQIQDIRELR
+4084 IRLFPSKYGDYYNVETA
-4095 GIWAHE
+4095 GYYQ
-4101 NAHLATLKTIS
+4101 NSHLK
-4112 DNELENLYKAIGE
+4112 K
-4125 EEFANVLD
+4125 
-4133 ESYLIDG
+4133 
-4140 LSKARVVDEYFSF
+4140 
-4153 VIQTIAS
+4153 
-4160 DKESMVYI
+4160 KE
-4168 VSGKIEEVL
+4168 
-4177 DVWDIPKSIIPYIE
+4177 
-4191 SNLKYIFYGEKEI
+4191 
-4204 EKNEQGRGRDLDAG
+4204 
-4218 SKFRRENLSG
+4218 
-4228 KENYNRKDES
+4228 
-4238 GNGVVVAGRSKNPA
+4238 
-4252 ESKRETERRE
+4252 
-4262 ERQSPT
+4262 
-4268 DERGRNSEKIE
+4268 
-4279 KGKLPDSLIGI
+4279 
-4290 TTPGFNQTNSLDSEK
+4290 
-4305 LLPEEHGITN
+4305 
-4315 PSPANNSPVSD
+4315 
-4326 FKDKRSISILQNKE
+4326 
-4340 NNLLW
+4340 LLW

-4398 NIKSRS
+4398 NI
-4404 ASLNSG
+4404 
-4410 SESVYLQQTNNNDN
+4410 
-4424 VSESISQRIN
+4424 
-4434 GKMSKED
+4434 
-4441 SRIEEALSKCK
+4441 
-4452 RGGEQDAKNARE
+4452 
-4464 AGRTLSERQQK
+4464 
-4475 EVEARVMEKY
+4475 
-4485 AKDNGMWIPMQDVFS
+4485 
-4500 LGIPAP
+4500 
-4506 SGNENDVYLDSKDNS
+4506 
-4521 VYKVNNL
+4521 
-4528 MNSKKISSL
+4528 
-4537 LERIKLHNLFF
+4537 
-4548 PQTKYELAGFSG
+4548 
-4560 FGSSD
+4560 
-4565 VYPVLKQDYIVNSTF
+4565 
-4580 ATPEDIDAYMNK
+4580 
-4592 LGFKQIGEA
+4592 
-4601 AYSNGE
+4601 
-4607 YVISDLRP
+4607 
-4615 RNVLKDADGDIYV
+4615 
-4628 VDADFKS
+4628 
-4635 EGSDKGGGIR
+4635 R
-4645 FRDSD
+4645 FRDGD

-4732 VKGFIKHGHS
+4732 VKGFIKHGRS

-4790 EYEEMRAMAEEQR
+4790 EYEEMRVMAEEQR

-4913 PVRAA
+4913 PVKAA

-5012 KKNGMAKDERSG
+5012 KKNGMAKDERNG

-5112 TAIAVKEKGKYARRF
+5112 TAVAVKEKGKYARRF

-5210 TSTTLGIVPAFQFIS
+5210 TSTTLGIVPAFQFMS

-5297 FYRLAKGN
+5297 FYRLAKAN

-5459 KAYKGTSSALVASSD
+5459 KAYKGTSSALVASSE

-5493 PAKVEHIF
+5493 PAKVEHVF

-5614 TEIKEAVGKDE
+5614 TEIKEAVDKDE
-5625 KRFLENQLNF
+5625 RRFLENQLNF